1 MKSRYRTWLAVPPEE
16 TEAVKNAVPPLNGR
30 KAVAWDQEKKLW
42 YARAGTELSLLE
54 RWLPRP
60 QELSMDAGDPVTEFA
75 QVLENAGLVIQGL
88 PQMDGAIHRVAT
100 RDDKK
105 GAKSGAYKA
114 YLDGRPAGWYRD
126 YRSADDSPTNWVFS
140 GGEQHDPLARLH
152 LRAFAQQQRDDN
164 ARKLQQQYNKQARYA
179 RSYINGLPQATAH
192 EYLTRK
198 GIRAAP
204 GVRLNNKNELVIPF
218 SNGRGEIRSYQ
229 RIPVTGGKDARILK
243 DSEKTGNWFTFGTP
257 ENGRPLLF
265 AEGYATAAS
274 LHEATGLPVLMTVDA
289 GNMIAVAE
297 NARQIWTDSPFVF
310 CADND
315 HQREINKGVFSATKA
330 AEVTNGEVIIP
341 AFTEAEKAQGLT
353 DFNDLD
359 ASRGRDDFQH
369 VMNAQLKHIGIP
381 TPNSDTADH
390 REAVVIGNLI
400 FTPVKD
406 EKPQMSP
413 ENKQST
419 APETVLATPDTPYDI
434 HTEETENQAYED
446 DYAAYAS
453 LQSVTTETLSP
464 DKPLENIAS
473 AADTGTENTSAATAG
488 DQEDLNTDAT
498 GTDTAHNTNTAETGT
513 LPEPAEIQPVQKSS
527 PEPTAEDKPQESVIP
542 AADTGEKNASAT
554 TADNQ
559 SVQAEELSPGD
570 DTPETSVSDATGTQ
584 HTTTT
589 QTEEQVQVSMASA
602 DDWSAFAEDLNAD
615 ATVMTTAHHTD
626 TTETASP
633 SEPAGTQPV
642 QQATPESTAENK
654 PQEEDVLSAT
664 DTSEKSAS
672 ATTADNQ
679 SVQAEELSPGD
690 DTPETSLSDA
700 AGIQHSTTTQS
711 EEQVQVSMATADD
724 WSAFAEDL
732 NADATVMTTAHHT
745 DTTETASPS
754 EPAGTQPV
762 QQATPEATAENKPQ
776 EEDVLSATDTSEKS
790 ASAVPDNNRDAPP
803 EELNADAT
811 VAATVHNTG
820 TAETASPSEP
830 AETQPVRQATTEPT
844 AEDKLQ
850 EERPV
855 SATETSTAN
864 EAAHP
869 ETPSLFSRLR
879 RFLTGGKSR
888 TSEPSV
894 IQEKKPTE
902 AETATEEVAPPS
914 PPETSPEDTSS
925 AEPDTIIFAP
935 RRPDSPQRHNLDE
948 ILKNL
953 THKEF
958 PDRTALYSVDGEPA
972 FLDRL
977 YCLEMVDGASADDKK
992 VLAALAVATNFYGGV
1007 IELTGSDAFKQ
1018 KAMQLIVEYDI
1029 KVRMKLPAQ
1038 RAALEKLRKEKE
1050 MVHDAIVTHRPTP
1063 ELNRQSP
1070 EETTMAQPAPPVS
1083 PKAETEQ
1090 TAGSTAE
1097 TPHPE
1102 APVTAK
1108 AEAPRADRP
1117 EQPAAPSSAPEKAP
1131 VSAQPQQPDTPE
1143 EEPPGKLS
1151 PGESVTAVLTNYGEK
1166 EYAPGK
1172 GRCFFVELTN
1182 RSGKREYWG
1191 KGLEEL
1197 VKNHQKGDPVTLT
1210 LQARERLP
1218 SSPGKPEWVRNI
1230 WAMTPVSN
1238 GITVDN
1244 DLPHAGQHI
1253 LEFPM
1258 KTFSQVMSQMQQH
1271 WPQIMQEVRSPKNPP
1286 NNLYIGEDRQPA
1298 SEPQDQSMRLPLAG
1312 KAPDELIPAVAS
1324 ADKDNRQLNLLLV
1337 HSADEHLQG
1346 VVRLNGTLY
1355 PALATPTTNNRQL
1368 VINALTDNGLQFA
1381 GYGEA
1386 VNHDENTHQRP
1397 APQMMQ
1403 FHLKQQDSPLFAAI
1417 HKPEEQPDKLFRS
1430 LGFEQTWKEWSDSQK
1445 AEDRQEK
1452 TLQQAQSHSPGR

>member
-30 KAVAWDQEKKLW
+30 KAVAWDPEKKLW

-570 DTPETSVSDATGTQ
+570 DTPETS
-584 HTTTT
+584 
-589 QTEEQVQVSMASA
+589 
-602 DDWSAFAEDLNAD
+602 
-615 ATVMTTAHHTD
+615 
-626 TTETASP
+626 
-633 SEPAGTQPV
+633 
-642 QQATPESTAENK
+642 
-654 PQEEDVLSAT
+654 
-664 DTSEKSAS
+664 
-672 ATTADNQ
+672 
-679 SVQAEELSPGD
+679 
-690 DTPETSLSDA
+690 LSDA

-830 AETQPVRQATTEPT
+830 AETQPVRQATAEPT
-844 AEDKLQ
+844 AEDKPQ
-850 EERPV
+850 EERLV

-864 EAAHP
+864 EAARP

-914 PPETSPEDTSS
+914 PPENSPEDTSS

-948 ILKNL
+948 IIKNL
-953 THKEF
+953 EHEEF
-958 PDRTALYSVDGEPA
+958 PDRTALYRVDGEPA

-1070 EETTMAQPAPPVS
+1070 EETTMAQPEPPVS
-1083 PKAETEQ
+1083 PKAEAEQ
-1090 TAGSTAE
+1090 TAGCTAE

-1143 EEPPGKLS
+1143 EEPPGKL
-1151 PGESVTAVLTNYGEK
+1151 
-1166 EYAPGK
+1166 
-1172 GRCFFVELTN
+1172 
-1182 RSGKREYWG
+1182 
-1191 KGLEEL
+1191 
-1197 VKNHQKGDPVTLT
+1197 
-1210 LQARERLP
+1210 
-1218 SSPGKPEWVRNI
+1218 
-1230 WAMTPVSN
+1230 
-1238 GITVDN
+1238 
-1244 DLPHAGQHI
+1244 
-1253 LEFPM
+1253 
-1258 KTFSQVMSQMQQH
+1258 
-1271 WPQIMQEVRSPKNPP
+1271 
-1286 NNLYIGEDRQPA
+1286 
-1298 SEPQDQSMRLPLAG
+1298 
-1312 KAPDELIPAVAS
+1312 
-1324 ADKDNRQLNLLLV
+1324 
-1337 HSADEHLQG
+1337 
-1346 VVRLNGTLY
+1346 
-1355 PALATPTTNNRQL
+1355 
-1368 VINALTDNGLQFA
+1368 
-1381 GYGEA
+1381 
-1386 VNHDENTHQRP
+1386 RP
-1397 APQMMQ
+1397 
-1403 FHLKQQDSPLFAAI
+1403 
-1417 HKPEEQPDKLFRS
+1417 
-1430 LGFEQTWKEWSDSQK
+1430 
-1445 AEDRQEK
+1445 
-1452 TLQQAQSHSPGR
+1452 

>member
-1 MKSRYRTWLAVPPEE
+1 
-16 TEAVKNAVPPLNGR
+16 
-30 KAVAWDQEKKLW
+30 
-42 YARAGTELSLLE
+42 
-54 RWLPRP
+54 
-60 QELSMDAGDPVTEFA
+60 MDAGDPVTEFA

-179 RSYINGLPQATAH
+179 RSYINQLPQATEH

-198 GIRAAP
+198 GILAAP

-218 SNGRGEIRSYQ
+218 SNSRGEIRSYQ
-229 RIPVTGGKDARILK
+229 RIPATGGKDARILK

-289 GNMIAVAE
+289 GNMIDVAE

-315 HQREINKGVFSATKA
+315 HQRKINKGVSSAKKA
-330 AEVTNGEVIIP
+330 AASTHGEVIIP

-359 ASRGRDDFQH
+359 ASRGRDAFQRA
-369 VMNAQLKHIGIP
+369 MNAQLEYIGIP
-381 TPNSDTADH
+381 TPNSDTTDR
-390 REAVVIGNLI
+390 REAIVIGNLI

-413 ENKQST
+413 ENRQST
-419 APETVLATPDTPYDI
+419 APEPAVSEQNHPYDI
-434 HTEETENQAYED
+434 PAEETDNQAYED

-453 LQSVTTETLSP
+453 LQSVTAGTTSP
-464 DKPLENIAS
+464 NEPQVNAVS
-473 AADTGTENTSAATAG
+473 AIDSNAKNTSAATA
-488 DQEDLNTDAT
+488 DDRNVLAQEPNADAT
-498 GTDTAHNTNTAETGT
+498 VTVTTTAHDTGTAETDS
-513 LPEPAEIQPVQKSS
+513 PSEPAEIQPVQQAS
-527 PEPTAEDKPQESVIP
+527 PEPSAKDKPLENVVS
-542 AADTGEKNASAT
+542 ATDNDAENTSSAT
-554 TADNQ
+554 TALRSN
-559 SVQAEELSPGD
+559 

-584 HTTTT
+584 HTATT
-589 QTEEQVQVSMASA
+589 QPEEQQQVSMGSA

-615 ATVMTTAHHTD
+615 VTVMTTAHHTD
-626 TTETASP
+626 
-633 SEPAGTQPV
+633 
-642 QQATPESTAENK
+642 
-654 PQEEDVLSAT
+654 
-664 DTSEKSAS
+664 
-672 ATTADNQ
+672 
-679 SVQAEELSPGD
+679 
-690 DTPETSLSDA
+690 
-700 AGIQHSTTTQS
+700 
-711 EEQVQVSMATADD
+711 
-724 WSAFAEDL
+724 
-732 NADATVMTTAHHT
+732 
-745 DTTETASPS
+745 
-754 EPAGTQPV
+754 
-762 QQATPEATAENKPQ
+762 
-776 EEDVLSATDTSEKS
+776 
-790 ASAVPDNNRDAPP
+790 
-803 EELNADAT
+803 
-811 VAATVHNTG
+811 

-830 AETQPVRQATTEPT
+830 AEIQPVQQATPEPT
-844 AEDKLQ
+844 AEDKPK

-855 SATETSTAN
+855 SATETSTEN
-864 EAAHP
+864 EAARP

-888 TSEPSV
+888 TAEPPV
-894 IQEKKPTE
+894 IQENTLTE
-902 AETATEEVAPPS
+902 AETATEAVAPPS

-1050 MVHDAIVTHRPTP
+1050 MAHDAIVTHRPTP

-1083 PKAETEQ
+1083 PKAEAEQ

-1191 KGLEEL
+1191 NGLEEL

-1210 LQARERLP
+1210 LQARETFRL
-1218 SSPGKPEWVRNI
+1218 SGETRDRIRNI
-1230 WAMTPVSN
+1230 WAITPVSN
-1238 GITVDN
+1238 GITVNN
-1244 DLPHAGQHI
+1244 DQPHAGQHT

-1258 KTFSQVMSQMQQH
+1258 ATFSQVMLQMQQH

-1298 SEPQDQSMRLPLAG
+1298 SAPQDQSMRLPLAG
-1312 KAPDELIPAVAS
+1312 NAPNELIPAIAS

-1337 HSADEHLQG
+1337 HSADDHLQG

-1355 PALATPTTNNRQL
+1355 PALATPSADNRQL

-1397 APQMMQ
+1397 SPQIMQ

-1452 TLQQAQSHSPGR
+1452 TLLVILTSISLASPAAVAATCRAGAAAEAGSKAAWERARTASQAWSQRENDVASSLQSCLSRIKDVSITLPQFPSLDKILRDLENQVCDAVVDRVNEHLPGNIDPWKDYNL

>member
-16 TEAVKNAVPPLNGR
+16 TEAVKNAVPPLKGR
-30 KAVAWDQEKKLW
+30 KAVAWDPEKKLW

-164 ARKLQQQYNKQARYA
+164 ARKLQQQYNKQAGYA

-218 SNGRGEIRSYQ
+218 SNGQGEIRSYQ

-289 GNMIAVAE
+289 SNMIAVAE

-359 ASRGRDDFQH
+359 ASRGRDAFQRA
-369 VMNAQLKHIGIP
+369 MNAQLEYIGIP
-381 TPNSDTADH
+381 TPNNDTTDR

-413 ENKQST
+413 ENRQST
-419 APETVLATPDTPYDI
+419 APEPAVSEQNHPYDI
-434 HTEETENQAYED
+434 PAEETDNQAYED

-589 QTEEQVQVSMASA
+589 QTEEQLQVSMAS
-602 DDWSAFAEDLNAD
+602 
-615 ATVMTTAHHTD
+615 
-626 TTETASP
+626 
-633 SEPAGTQPV
+633 
-642 QQATPESTAENK
+642 
-654 PQEEDVLSAT
+654 
-664 DTSEKSAS
+664 
-672 ATTADNQ
+672 
-679 SVQAEELSPGD
+679 
-690 DTPETSLSDA
+690 
-700 AGIQHSTTTQS
+700 
-711 EEQVQVSMATADD
+711 ADD

-820 TAETASPSEP
+820 TAETAPPSEP
-830 AETQPVRQATTEPT
+830 AETQPVRQATAEPT
-844 AEDKLQ
+844 DEDKPQ
-850 EERPV
+850 EEHLV
-855 SATETSTAN
+855 SATEPGTAN
-864 EAAHP
+864 EAARP

-894 IQEKKPTE
+894 IQKKKPTE
-902 AETATEEVAPPS
+902 AEEATEEVAPPS
-914 PPETSPEDTSS
+914 PPENSPEAPSS

-948 ILKNL
+948 IIKNL
-953 THKEF
+953 EHEEF
-958 PDRTALYSVDGEPA
+958 PDRTALFRVDGEPA

-1038 RAALEKLRKEKE
+1038 RAALEKLRREKE
-1050 MVHDAIVTHRPTP
+1050 MAHDAIVTHRPTP

-1070 EETTMAQPAPPVS
+1070 EETTMAQPEPPVS
-1083 PKAETEQ
+1083 PKAEVEQ

-1108 AEAPRADRP
+1108 AEVPRAGTP

-1210 LQARERLP
+1210 LQARETFRL
-1218 SSPGKPEWVRNI
+1218 SGETRDRIRNV
-1230 WAMTPVSN
+1230 WAITPVSN
-1238 GITVDN
+1238 GITVNN
-1244 DLPHAGQHI
+1244 DQPHVGQHI

-1258 KTFSQVMSQMQQH
+1258 ATFSQVMLQMQQH

-1286 NNLYIGEDRQPA
+1286 GNLYIGEDRQPA
-1298 SEPQDQSMRLPLAG
+1298 SAPQDQSMRLPLAG
-1312 KAPDELIPAVAS
+1312 NAPNELIPAIAS

-1337 HSADEHLQG
+1337 HSADDHLQG

-1355 PALATPTTNNRQL
+1355 PALATPSADNRQL

-1386 VNHDENTHQRP
+1386 VNHDENNHQRP
-1397 APQMMQ
+1397 SPQMMQ

>member
-30 KAVAWDQEKKLW
+30 KAVAWDPEKKLW
-42 YARAGTELSLLE
+42 YAEAGTDLSLLK

-60 QELSMDAGDPVTEFA
+60 QEMSMDAGDPVTEFR
-75 QVLENAGLVIQGL
+75 QVLENAGLVL
-88 PQMDGAIHRVAT
+88 EKDPEMDGEIHRVPT
-100 RDDKK
+100 RDDRR
-105 GAKSGAYKA
+105 GTQSGAYKA
-114 YLDGRPAGWYRD
+114 YLDGRPSGWYRD
-126 YRSADDSPTNWVFS
+126 YRSADNSPTTWTFS
-140 GGEQHDPLARLH
+140 RAENIDPLARLH
-152 LRAFAQQQRDDN
+152 LKASAQQNRDEKE
-164 ARKLQQQYNKQARYA
+164 RKLQQQYNKQAGYA
-179 RSYINGLPQATAH
+179 RSYLNGLPQATAH

-243 DSEKTGNWFTFGTP
+243 GSEKSGNWFAFGTP

-274 LHEATGLPVLMTVDA
+274 LHEATGLPVLMTIDA
-289 GNMIAVAE
+289 DNMINVAK
-297 NARQIWTDSPFVF
+297 NARKIWTDSPFVF

-315 HQREINKGVFSATKA
+315 HQRKINKGVSSAKKA
-330 AEVTNGEVIIP
+330 AASTHGEVIIP

-359 ASRGRDDFQH
+359 ASRGRDAFQH

-381 TPNSDTADH
+381 TPNSDIADH

-413 ENKQST
+413 ENRQST

-589 QTEEQVQVSMASA
+589 QTEEQLQVSMAS
-602 DDWSAFAEDLNAD
+602 
-615 ATVMTTAHHTD
+615 
-626 TTETASP
+626 
-633 SEPAGTQPV
+633 
-642 QQATPESTAENK
+642 
-654 PQEEDVLSAT
+654 
-664 DTSEKSAS
+664 
-672 ATTADNQ
+672 
-679 SVQAEELSPGD
+679 
-690 DTPETSLSDA
+690 
-700 AGIQHSTTTQS
+700 
-711 EEQVQVSMATADD
+711 ADD

-830 AETQPVRQATTEPT
+830 AETQPVRQATAEPT
-844 AEDKLQ
+844 AEDKPQ
-850 EERPV
+850 EERLV

-864 EAAHP
+864 EAARP

-902 AETATEEVAPPS
+902 AETATETAAPPS

-953 THKEF
+953 EHKEF

-1070 EETTMAQPAPPVS
+1070 EETTMAQPEPPMS
-1083 PKAETEQ
+1083 PKAEAEQ
-1090 TAGSTAE
+1090 TAGCTAE

-1210 LQARERLP
+1210 LQARERSP

-1230 WAMTPVSN
+1230 WTMKPVCN
-1238 GITVDN
+1238 GISVSHDN
-1244 DLPHAGQHI
+1244 PHEGQYI
-1253 LEFPM
+1253 REYPAA
-1258 KTFSQVMSQMQQH
+1258 TFRQMMTLLQQG
-1271 WPQIMQEVRSPKNPP
+1271 WPQLMQDVRLPDKVPDT
-1286 NNLYIGEDRQPA
+1286 LYLGEDRQPA
-1298 SEPQDQSMRLPLAG
+1298 AAPRDPALRVPLNGTPPATLTPLIFSVDKQSQRL
-1312 KAPDELIPAVAS
+1312 D
-1324 ADKDNRQLNLLLV
+1324 LLLLQ
-1337 HSADEHLQG
+1337 SADEYMQG

-1355 PALATPTTNNRQL
+1355 PALATPTADSRQL
-1368 VINALTDNGLQFA
+1368 VINAMTDRGLQFA

-1386 VNHDENTHQRP
+1386 INRDADGPKRP
-1397 APQMMQ
+1397 APQLMQ

-1430 LGFEQTWKEWSDSQK
+1430 LGFEQTWKEWSDS
-1445 AEDRQEK
+1445 
-1452 TLQQAQSHSPGR
+1452 

>member
-30 KAVAWDQEKKLW
+30 KAVAWDPEKKLW

-105 GAKSGAYKA
+105 GAKSGAYRA

-164 ARKLQQQYNKQARYA
+164 ARKLQQQYNKQAGYA

-413 ENKQST
+413 ENRQST
-419 APETVLATPDTPYDI
+419 APETELATQDTSYDI

-570 DTPETSVSDATGTQ
+570 DTPETS
-584 HTTTT
+584 
-589 QTEEQVQVSMASA
+589 
-602 DDWSAFAEDLNAD
+602 
-615 ATVMTTAHHTD
+615 
-626 TTETASP
+626 
-633 SEPAGTQPV
+633 
-642 QQATPESTAENK
+642 
-654 PQEEDVLSAT
+654 
-664 DTSEKSAS
+664 
-672 ATTADNQ
+672 
-679 SVQAEELSPGD
+679 
-690 DTPETSLSDA
+690 LSDA
-700 AGIQHSTTTQS
+700 AGTQHTTTTQS

-732 NADATVMTTAHHT
+732 NADTPGAPTVHNT
-745 DTTETASPS
+745 DNAETNTVS
-754 EPAGTQPV
+754 EPAGMRPV
-762 QQATPEATAENKPQ
+762 QQVTTELTAEDKAQ
-776 EEDVLSATDTSEKS
+776 EKS
-790 ASAVPDNNRDAPP
+790 VASAAETGAEHSSDITDDNRNAPA

-811 VAATVHNTG
+811 VAVHNTG

-830 AETQPVRQATTEPT
+830 AEIQPVQQAIPEPT
-844 AEDKLQ
+844 AEDKPK

-855 SATETSTAN
+855 SATETSTEN
-864 EAAHP
+864 ETARP

-914 PPETSPEDTSS
+914 PPENSPEDTSS
-925 AEPDTIIFAP
+925 TEPDTIIFAP
-935 RRPDSPQRHNLDE
+935 RRPDTPQRHNLDE
-948 ILKNL
+948 IIKNL
-953 THKEF
+953 EHEEF
-958 PDRTALYSVDGEPA
+958 PDRTALYRVDGEPA

-1070 EETTMAQPAPPVS
+1070 EETTMAQPDPPVS
-1083 PKAETEQ
+1083 PKAEAEQ
-1090 TAGSTAE
+1090 TAGCTAE

-1210 LQARERLP
+1210 LQARERSP

-1230 WAMTPVSN
+1230 WTMKPVCN
-1238 GITVDN
+1238 GISVSHDN
-1244 DLPHAGQHI
+1244 PHEGQYI
-1253 LEFPM
+1253 REYPAA
-1258 KTFSQVMSQMQQH
+1258 TFRQMMTLLQQG
-1271 WPQIMQEVRSPKNPP
+1271 WPQLMQDVRLPDKVPDT
-1286 NNLYIGEDRQPA
+1286 LYLGEDRQPA
-1298 SEPQDQSMRLPLAG
+1298 AAPRDPALRVPLNGTPPATLTPLIFSVDKQSQRL
-1312 KAPDELIPAVAS
+1312 D
-1324 ADKDNRQLNLLLV
+1324 LLLLQ
-1337 HSADEHLQG
+1337 SADEYMQG

-1355 PALATPTTNNRQL
+1355 PALATPTADSRQL
-1368 VINALTDNGLQFA
+1368 VINAMTDRGLQFA

-1386 VNHDENTHQRP
+1386 INRDADGPKRP
-1397 APQMMQ
+1397 APQLMQ

>member
-1 MKSRYRTWLAVPPEE
+1 
-16 TEAVKNAVPPLNGR
+16 
-30 KAVAWDQEKKLW
+30 
-42 YARAGTELSLLE
+42 
-54 RWLPRP
+54 
-60 QELSMDAGDPVTEFA
+60 
-75 QVLENAGLVIQGL
+75 
-88 PQMDGAIHRVAT
+88 
-100 RDDKK
+100 
-105 GAKSGAYKA
+105 
-114 YLDGRPAGWYRD
+114 
-126 YRSADDSPTNWVFS
+126 
-140 GGEQHDPLARLH
+140 
-152 LRAFAQQQRDDN
+152 
-164 ARKLQQQYNKQARYA
+164 
-179 RSYINGLPQATAH
+179 
-192 EYLTRK
+192 
-198 GIRAAP
+198 
-204 GVRLNNKNELVIPF
+204 
-218 SNGRGEIRSYQ
+218 
-229 RIPVTGGKDARILK
+229 
-243 DSEKTGNWFTFGTP
+243 
-257 ENGRPLLF
+257 
-265 AEGYATAAS
+265 EGYATAAS
-274 LHEATGLPVLMTVDA
+274 LHEATGHPVLMTIDA
-289 GNMIAVAE
+289 DNMINVAK
-297 NARQIWTDSPFVF
+297 NARKIWTDSPFVF

-315 HQREINKGVFSATKA
+315 HQRKINKGVSSAKKA
-330 AEVTNGEVIIP
+330 AASTHGEVIIP

-359 ASRGRDDFQH
+359 ASRGRDAFQH

-381 TPNSDTADH
+381 TPNSDIADH

-589 QTEEQVQVSMASA
+589 QTEEQLQVSMAS
-602 DDWSAFAEDLNAD
+602 
-615 ATVMTTAHHTD
+615 
-626 TTETASP
+626 
-633 SEPAGTQPV
+633 
-642 QQATPESTAENK
+642 
-654 PQEEDVLSAT
+654 
-664 DTSEKSAS
+664 
-672 ATTADNQ
+672 
-679 SVQAEELSPGD
+679 
-690 DTPETSLSDA
+690 
-700 AGIQHSTTTQS
+700 
-711 EEQVQVSMATADD
+711 ADD

-830 AETQPVRQATTEPT
+830 AETQPVRQATAEPT
-844 AEDKLQ
+844 AEDKPQ
-850 EERPV
+850 EERLV

-864 EAAHP
+864 EAARP

-902 AETATEEVAPPS
+902 AETATETAAPPS

-953 THKEF
+953 EHKEF

-1070 EETTMAQPAPPVS
+1070 EETTMAQPEPPMS
-1083 PKAETEQ
+1083 PKAEAEQ
-1090 TAGSTAE
+1090 TAGCTAE

-1210 LQARERLP
+1210 LQARERSP

-1230 WAMTPVSN
+1230 WTMKPVCN
-1238 GITVDN
+1238 GISVSHDN
-1244 DLPHAGQHI
+1244 PHEGQYI
-1253 LEFPM
+1253 REYPAA
-1258 KTFSQVMSQMQQH
+1258 TFRQMMTLLQQG
-1271 WPQIMQEVRSPKNPP
+1271 WPQLMQDVRLPDKVPDT
-1286 NNLYIGEDRQPA
+1286 LYLGEDRQPA
-1298 SEPQDQSMRLPLAG
+1298 AAPRDPALRVPLNGTPPATLTPLIFSVDKQSQRL
-1312 KAPDELIPAVAS
+1312 D
-1324 ADKDNRQLNLLLV
+1324 LLLLQ
-1337 HSADEHLQG
+1337 SADEYMQG

-1355 PALATPTTNNRQL
+1355 PALATPTADSRQL
-1368 VINALTDNGLQFA
+1368 VINAMTDRGLQFA

-1386 VNHDENTHQRP
+1386 INRDADGPKRP
-1397 APQMMQ
+1397 APQLMQ

>member
-341 AFTEAEKAQGLT
+341 AFTEEEKAQGLT

-498 GTDTAHNTNTAETGT
+498 GTDTAHNSDTAETGT
-513 LPEPAEIQPVQKSS
+513 LPEPAGMQSVQQATT
-527 PEPTAEDKPQESVIP
+527 EPTAEDKPHENVVS
-542 AADTGEKNASAT
+542 AADTGEENASAT

-559 SVQAEELSPGD
+559 STQAEEHPR
-570 DTPETSVSDATGTQ
+570 
-584 HTTTT
+584 
-589 QTEEQVQVSMASA
+589 
-602 DDWSAFAEDLNAD
+602 
-615 ATVMTTAHHTD
+615 
-626 TTETASP
+626 
-633 SEPAGTQPV
+633 SE
-642 QQATPESTAENK
+642 
-654 PQEEDVLSAT
+654 
-664 DTSEKSAS
+664 
-672 ATTADNQ
+672 
-679 SVQAEELSPGD
+679 

-700 AGIQHSTTTQS
+700 AGTQHTTTTQS
-711 EEQVQVSMATADD
+711 EEQLQVSMATADD

-811 VAATVHNTG
+811 VAVHNTG

-830 AETQPVRQATTEPT
+830 AETQPVRQATAEPT

-914 PPETSPEDTSS
+914 PPENSPEDTSS

-948 ILKNL
+948 IIKNL
-953 THKEF
+953 EHEEF
-958 PDRTALYSVDGEPA
+958 PDRTALFRVDGEPA

-1070 EETTMAQPAPPVS
+1070 EETTMAQPEPPVS
-1083 PKAETEQ
+1083 PKAEAEQ
-1090 TAGSTAE
+1090 TAGCTAE

-1210 LQARERLP
+1210 LQARERSP

-1244 DLPHAGQHI
+1244 DHPHAGQHI

-1337 HSADEHLQG
+1337 HSADDHLQG

-1355 PALATPTTNNRQL
+1355 PALATPSADNRQL

-1386 VNHDENTHQRP
+1386 VNHDENNHQRP
-1397 APQMMQ
+1397 SPQIMQ

-1430 LGFEQTWKEWSDSQK
+1430 LGFAQTWKEWSDSQK

-1452 TLQQAQSHSPGR
+1452 TLQQAQSHSPGL

>member
-30 KAVAWDQEKKLW
+30 KAVAWDPEKKLW
-42 YARAGTELSLLE
+42 YAEAGTDLSLLK

-60 QELSMDAGDPVTEFA
+60 QEMSMDAGDPVTEFR
-75 QVLENAGLVIQGL
+75 QVLENAGLVL
-88 PQMDGAIHRVAT
+88 EKDPEMDGEIHRVPT
-100 RDDKK
+100 RDDRR
-105 GAKSGAYKA
+105 GTQSGAYKA
-114 YLDGRPAGWYRD
+114 YLDGRPSGWYRD
-126 YRSADDSPTNWVFS
+126 YRSADNSPTTWTFS
-140 GGEQHDPLARLH
+140 RAENIDPLARLH
-152 LRAFAQQQRDDN
+152 LKASAQQNRDEKE
-164 ARKLQQQYNKQARYA
+164 RKLQQQYNKQAGYA
-179 RSYINGLPQATAH
+179 RSYLNGLPQATAH

-243 DSEKTGNWFTFGTP
+243 GSEKSGNWFAFGTP

-274 LHEATGLPVLMTVDA
+274 LHEATGHPVLMTIDA
-289 GNMIAVAE
+289 DNMINVAK
-297 NARQIWTDSPFVF
+297 NARKIWTDSPFVF

-315 HQREINKGVFSATKA
+315 HQRKINKGVSSAKKA
-330 AEVTNGEVIIP
+330 AASTHGEVIIP

-359 ASRGRDDFQH
+359 ASRGRDAFQH

-381 TPNSDTADH
+381 TPNSDIADH

-413 ENKQST
+413 ENRQST

-589 QTEEQVQVSMASA
+589 QTEEQLQVSMAS
-602 DDWSAFAEDLNAD
+602 
-615 ATVMTTAHHTD
+615 
-626 TTETASP
+626 
-633 SEPAGTQPV
+633 
-642 QQATPESTAENK
+642 
-654 PQEEDVLSAT
+654 
-664 DTSEKSAS
+664 
-672 ATTADNQ
+672 
-679 SVQAEELSPGD
+679 
-690 DTPETSLSDA
+690 
-700 AGIQHSTTTQS
+700 
-711 EEQVQVSMATADD
+711 ADD

-830 AETQPVRQATTEPT
+830 AETQPVRQATAEPT
-844 AEDKLQ
+844 AEDKPQ
-850 EERPV
+850 EERLV

-864 EAAHP
+864 EAARP

-902 AETATEEVAPPS
+902 AETATETAAPPS

-953 THKEF
+953 EHKEF

-1070 EETTMAQPAPPVS
+1070 EETTMAQPEPPMS
-1083 PKAETEQ
+1083 PKAEAEQ
-1090 TAGSTAE
+1090 TAGCTAE

-1210 LQARERLP
+1210 LQARERSP

-1230 WAMTPVSN
+1230 WTMKPVCN
-1238 GITVDN
+1238 GISVSHDN
-1244 DLPHAGQHI
+1244 PHEGQYI
-1253 LEFPM
+1253 REYPAA
-1258 KTFSQVMSQMQQH
+1258 TFRQMMTLLQQG
-1271 WPQIMQEVRSPKNPP
+1271 WPQLMQDVRLPDKVPDT
-1286 NNLYIGEDRQPA
+1286 LYLGEDRQPA
-1298 SEPQDQSMRLPLAG
+1298 AAPRDPALRVPLNGTPPATLTPLIFSVDKQSQRL
-1312 KAPDELIPAVAS
+1312 D
-1324 ADKDNRQLNLLLV
+1324 LLLLQ
-1337 HSADEHLQG
+1337 SADEYMQG

-1355 PALATPTTNNRQL
+1355 PALATPTADSRQL
-1368 VINALTDNGLQFA
+1368 VINAMTDRGLQFA

-1386 VNHDENTHQRP
+1386 INRDADGPKRP
-1397 APQMMQ
+1397 APQLMQ

>member
-30 KAVAWDQEKKLW
+30 KAVAWDPEKKLW
-42 YARAGTELSLLE
+42 YAEAGTDLSLLK

-60 QELSMDAGDPVTEFA
+60 QEMSMDAGDPVTEFR
-75 QVLENAGLVIQGL
+75 QVLENAGLVL
-88 PQMDGAIHRVAT
+88 EKDPEMDGEIHRVPT
-100 RDDKK
+100 RDDRR
-105 GAKSGAYKA
+105 GSQSGAYKA
-114 YLDGRPAGWYRD
+114 YLDGRPSGWYRD
-126 YRSADDSPTNWVFS
+126 YRSADNSPTTWTFS
-140 GGEQHDPLARLH
+140 RAENIDPLARLH
-152 LRAFAQQQRDDN
+152 LKASAQQNRDEKE
-164 ARKLQQQYNKQARYA
+164 RKLQQQYNKQAGYA
-179 RSYINGLPQATAH
+179 RSYLNGLPQATAH

-243 DSEKTGNWFTFGTP
+243 GSEKSGNWFAFGTP

-274 LHEATGLPVLMTVDA
+274 LHEATGLPVLMTIDA
-289 GNMIAVAE
+289 DNMINVAK
-297 NARQIWTDSPFVF
+297 NARKIWTDSPFVF

-315 HQREINKGVFSATKA
+315 HQRKINKGVSSAKKA
-330 AEVTNGEVIIP
+330 AASTHGEVIIP

-359 ASRGRDDFQH
+359 ASRGRDAFQH

-381 TPNSDTADH
+381 TPNSDIADH

-413 ENKQST
+413 ENRQST
-419 APETVLATPDTPYDI
+419 APEPAVSEQNHPYDI
-434 HTEETENQAYED
+434 PAEETDNQAYED

-453 LQSVTTETLSP
+453 LQSVTAGTASP
-464 DKPLENIAS
+464 NEPQVNAVS
-473 AADTGTENTSAATAG
+473 AIDSNAKNTSAATAG
-488 DQEDLNTDAT
+488 DRNVLAQEPNADAT
-498 GTDTAHNTNTAETGT
+498 VTTTAHDTGTAETDS
-513 LPEPAEIQPVQKSS
+513 PSEPAEIQPVQKSS

-589 QTEEQVQVSMASA
+589 QTEEQLQVSMAS
-602 DDWSAFAEDLNAD
+602 
-615 ATVMTTAHHTD
+615 
-626 TTETASP
+626 
-633 SEPAGTQPV
+633 
-642 QQATPESTAENK
+642 
-654 PQEEDVLSAT
+654 
-664 DTSEKSAS
+664 
-672 ATTADNQ
+672 
-679 SVQAEELSPGD
+679 
-690 DTPETSLSDA
+690 
-700 AGIQHSTTTQS
+700 
-711 EEQVQVSMATADD
+711 ADD

-830 AETQPVRQATTEPT
+830 AETQPVRQATAEPT
-844 AEDKLQ
+844 AEDKPQ
-850 EERPV
+850 EERLV

-864 EAAHP
+864 EAARP

-902 AETATEEVAPPS
+902 AETATETAAPPS

-953 THKEF
+953 EHKEF

-1070 EETTMAQPAPPVS
+1070 EETTMAQPEPPMS
-1083 PKAETEQ
+1083 PKAEAEQ
-1090 TAGSTAE
+1090 TAGCTSPRQSTR
-1097 TPHPE
+1097 H
-1102 APVTAK
+1102 
-1108 AEAPRADRP
+1108 
-1117 EQPAAPSSAPEKAP
+1117 P
-1131 VSAQPQQPDTPE
+1131 VSGGG
-1143 EEPPGKLS
+1143 PPARRCTAR
-1151 PGESVTAVLTNYGEK
+1151 PGTAGST
-1166 EYAPGK
+1166 
-1172 GRCFFVELTN
+1172 
-1182 RSGKREYWG
+1182 
-1191 KGLEEL
+1191 
-1197 VKNHQKGDPVTLT
+1197 
-1210 LQARERLP
+1210 
-1218 SSPGKPEWVRNI
+1218 
-1230 WAMTPVSN
+1230 
-1238 GITVDN
+1238 
-1244 DLPHAGQHI
+1244 
-1253 LEFPM
+1253 
-1258 KTFSQVMSQMQQH
+1258 
-1271 WPQIMQEVRSPKNPP
+1271 
-1286 NNLYIGEDRQPA
+1286 
-1298 SEPQDQSMRLPLAG
+1298 
-1312 KAPDELIPAVAS
+1312 
-1324 ADKDNRQLNLLLV
+1324 
-1337 HSADEHLQG
+1337 
-1346 VVRLNGTLY
+1346 
-1355 PALATPTTNNRQL
+1355 
-1368 VINALTDNGLQFA
+1368 
-1381 GYGEA
+1381 
-1386 VNHDENTHQRP
+1386 
-1397 APQMMQ
+1397 
-1403 FHLKQQDSPLFAAI
+1403 
-1417 HKPEEQPDKLFRS
+1417 
-1430 LGFEQTWKEWSDSQK
+1430 
-1445 AEDRQEK
+1445 
-1452 TLQQAQSHSPGR
+1452 

>member
-570 DTPETSVSDATGTQ
+570 DTPETS
-584 HTTTT
+584 
-589 QTEEQVQVSMASA
+589 
-602 DDWSAFAEDLNAD
+602 
-615 ATVMTTAHHTD
+615 
-626 TTETASP
+626 
-633 SEPAGTQPV
+633 
-642 QQATPESTAENK
+642 
-654 PQEEDVLSAT
+654 
-664 DTSEKSAS
+664 
-672 ATTADNQ
+672 
-679 SVQAEELSPGD
+679 
-690 DTPETSLSDA
+690 LSDA

-830 AETQPVRQATTEPT
+830 AETQPVRQATAEPT
-844 AEDKLQ
+844 AEDKPQ
-850 EERPV
+850 EERLV

-864 EAAHP
+864 EAARP

-914 PPETSPEDTSS
+914 PPENSPEDTSS

-948 ILKNL
+948 IIKNL
-953 THKEF
+953 EHEEF
-958 PDRTALYSVDGEPA
+958 PDRTALYRVDGEPA

-1070 EETTMAQPAPPVS
+1070 EETTMAQPEPPVS
-1083 PKAETEQ
+1083 PKAEAEQ
-1090 TAGSTAE
+1090 TAGCTAE

-1143 EEPPGKLS
+1143 EEPPGKLR

-1210 LQARERLP
+1210 LQARERSP

-1230 WAMTPVSN
+1230 WTMKPVCN
-1238 GITVDN
+1238 GISVSHDN
-1244 DLPHAGQHI
+1244 PHEGQYI
-1253 LEFPM
+1253 REYPVA
-1258 KTFSQVMSQMQQH
+1258 TFRQMMTLLQQG
-1271 WPQIMQEVRSPKNPP
+1271 WPQLMQDVRLPDKVPDT
-1286 NNLYIGEDRQPA
+1286 LYLGEDRQPA
-1298 SEPQDQSMRLPLAG
+1298 AAPRDPALRVPLNGTPPATLTPLIFSVDKQSQRL
-1312 KAPDELIPAVAS
+1312 D
-1324 ADKDNRQLNLLLV
+1324 LLLLQ
-1337 HSADEHLQG
+1337 SADEYMQG

-1355 PALATPTTNNRQL
+1355 PALATPTADSRQL
-1368 VINALTDNGLQFA
+1368 VINAMTDRGLQFA

-1386 VNHDENTHQRP
+1386 INRDADGPKRP
-1397 APQMMQ
+1397 APQLMQ

>member
-1 MKSRYRTWLAVPPEE
+1 P
-16 TEAVKNAVPPLNGR
+16 
-30 KAVAWDQEKKLW
+30 EKKLW
-42 YARAGTELSLLE
+42 YAEAGTDLSLLK

-60 QELSMDAGDPVTEFA
+60 QEMSMDAGDPVTEFR
-75 QVLENAGLVIQGL
+75 QVLENAGLVL
-88 PQMDGAIHRVAT
+88 EKDPEMDGEIHRVPT
-100 RDDKK
+100 RDDRR
-105 GAKSGAYKA
+105 GSQSGAYKA
-114 YLDGRPAGWYRD
+114 YLDGRPSGWYRD
-126 YRSADDSPTNWVFS
+126 YRSADNSPTTWTFS
-140 GGEQHDPLARLH
+140 RAENIDPLARLH
-152 LRAFAQQQRDDN
+152 LKASAQQNRDEKE
-164 ARKLQQQYNKQARYA
+164 RKLQQQYNKQAGYA
-179 RSYINGLPQATAH
+179 RSYLNGLPQATAH

-243 DSEKTGNWFTFGTP
+243 GSEKSGNWFAFGTP

-274 LHEATGLPVLMTVDA
+274 LHEATGLPVLMTIDA
-289 GNMIAVAE
+289 DNMINVAK
-297 NARQIWTDSPFVF
+297 NARKIWTDSPFVF

-315 HQREINKGVFSATKA
+315 HQRKINKGVSSAKKA
-330 AEVTNGEVIIP
+330 AASTHGEVIIP

-359 ASRGRDDFQH
+359 ASRGRDAFQH

-381 TPNSDTADH
+381 TPNSDIADH

-589 QTEEQVQVSMASA
+589 QTEEQLQVSMAS
-602 DDWSAFAEDLNAD
+602 
-615 ATVMTTAHHTD
+615 
-626 TTETASP
+626 
-633 SEPAGTQPV
+633 
-642 QQATPESTAENK
+642 
-654 PQEEDVLSAT
+654 
-664 DTSEKSAS
+664 
-672 ATTADNQ
+672 
-679 SVQAEELSPGD
+679 
-690 DTPETSLSDA
+690 
-700 AGIQHSTTTQS
+700 
-711 EEQVQVSMATADD
+711 ADD

-830 AETQPVRQATTEPT
+830 AETQPVRQATAEPT
-844 AEDKLQ
+844 AEDKPQ
-850 EERPV
+850 EERLV

-864 EAAHP
+864 EAARP

-902 AETATEEVAPPS
+902 AETATETAAPPS

-953 THKEF
+953 EHKEF

-1070 EETTMAQPAPPVS
+1070 EETTMAQPEPPMS
-1083 PKAETEQ
+1083 PKAEAEQ
-1090 TAGSTAE
+1090 TAGCTAE

-1210 LQARERLP
+1210 LQARERSP

-1230 WAMTPVSN
+1230 WTMKPVCN
-1238 GITVDN
+1238 GISVSHDN
-1244 DLPHAGQHI
+1244 PHEGQYI
-1253 LEFPM
+1253 REYPAA
-1258 KTFSQVMSQMQQH
+1258 TFRQMMTLLQQG
-1271 WPQIMQEVRSPKNPP
+1271 WPQLMQDVRLPDKVPDT
-1286 NNLYIGEDRQPA
+1286 LYLGEDRQPA
-1298 SEPQDQSMRLPLAG
+1298 AAPRDPALRVPLNGTPPATLTPLIFSVDKQSQRL
-1312 KAPDELIPAVAS
+1312 D
-1324 ADKDNRQLNLLLV
+1324 LLLLQ
-1337 HSADEHLQG
+1337 SADEYMQG

-1355 PALATPTTNNRQL
+1355 PALATPTADSRQL
-1368 VINALTDNGLQFA
+1368 VINAMTDRGLQFA

-1386 VNHDENTHQRP
+1386 INRDADGPKRP
-1397 APQMMQ
+1397 APQLMQ

>member
-30 KAVAWDQEKKLW
+30 KAVAWDPEKKLW
-42 YARAGTELSLLE
+42 YAEAGTDLSLLK

-60 QELSMDAGDPVTEFA
+60 QEMSMDAGDPVTEFR
-75 QVLENAGLVIQGL
+75 QVLENAGLVL
-88 PQMDGAIHRVAT
+88 EKDPEMDGEIHRVPT
-100 RDDKK
+100 RDDRR
-105 GAKSGAYKA
+105 GSQSGAYKA
-114 YLDGRPAGWYRD
+114 YLDGRPSGWYRD
-126 YRSADDSPTNWVFS
+126 YRSADNSPTTWTFS
-140 GGEQHDPLARLH
+140 RAENIDPLARLH
-152 LRAFAQQQRDDN
+152 LKASAQQNRDEKE
-164 ARKLQQQYNKQARYA
+164 RKLQQQYNKQAGYA
-179 RSYINGLPQATAH
+179 RSYLNGLPQATAH

-243 DSEKTGNWFTFGTP
+243 GSEKSGNWFAFGTP

-274 LHEATGLPVLMTVDA
+274 LHEATGHPVLMTIDA
-289 GNMIAVAE
+289 DNMINVAK
-297 NARQIWTDSPFVF
+297 NARKIWTDSPFVF

-315 HQREINKGVFSATKA
+315 HQRKINKGVSSAKKA
-330 AEVTNGEVIIP
+330 AASTHGEVIIP

-359 ASRGRDDFQH
+359 ASRGRDAFQH

-381 TPNSDTADH
+381 TPNSDIADH

-406 EKPQMSP
+406 EKPQVSP

-589 QTEEQVQVSMASA
+589 QTEEQLQVSMAS
-602 DDWSAFAEDLNAD
+602 
-615 ATVMTTAHHTD
+615 
-626 TTETASP
+626 
-633 SEPAGTQPV
+633 
-642 QQATPESTAENK
+642 
-654 PQEEDVLSAT
+654 
-664 DTSEKSAS
+664 
-672 ATTADNQ
+672 
-679 SVQAEELSPGD
+679 
-690 DTPETSLSDA
+690 
-700 AGIQHSTTTQS
+700 
-711 EEQVQVSMATADD
+711 ADD

-830 AETQPVRQATTEPT
+830 AETQPVRQATAEPT
-844 AEDKLQ
+844 AEDKPQ
-850 EERPV
+850 EERLV

-864 EAAHP
+864 EAARP

-902 AETATEEVAPPS
+902 AETATETAAPPS

-953 THKEF
+953 EHKEF

-1070 EETTMAQPAPPVS
+1070 EETTMAQPEPPMS
-1083 PKAETEQ
+1083 PKAEAEQ
-1090 TAGSTAE
+1090 TAGCTAE

-1210 LQARERLP
+1210 LQARERSP

-1230 WAMTPVSN
+1230 WTMKPVCN
-1238 GITVDN
+1238 GISVSHDN
-1244 DLPHAGQHI
+1244 PHEGQYI
-1253 LEFPM
+1253 REYPAA
-1258 KTFSQVMSQMQQH
+1258 TFRQMMTLLQQG
-1271 WPQIMQEVRSPKNPP
+1271 WPQLMQDVRLPDKVPDT
-1286 NNLYIGEDRQPA
+1286 LYLGEDRQPA
-1298 SEPQDQSMRLPLAG
+1298 AAPRDPALRVPLNGTPPATLTPLIFSVDKQSQRL
-1312 KAPDELIPAVAS
+1312 D
-1324 ADKDNRQLNLLLV
+1324 LLLLQ
-1337 HSADEHLQG
+1337 SADEYMQG

-1355 PALATPTTNNRQL
+1355 PALATPTADSRQL
-1368 VINALTDNGLQFA
+1368 VINAMTDRGLQFA

-1386 VNHDENTHQRP
+1386 INRDADGPKRP
-1397 APQMMQ
+1397 APQLMQ

-1452 TLQQAQSHSPGR
+1452 TLQQAQSHSPGL

>member
-30 KAVAWDQEKKLW
+30 KAVAWDPEKKLW

-341 AFTEAEKAQGLT
+341 AFTEEEKAQGLT

-589 QTEEQVQVSMASA
+589 QTEEQLQVSMAS
-602 DDWSAFAEDLNAD
+602 
-615 ATVMTTAHHTD
+615 
-626 TTETASP
+626 
-633 SEPAGTQPV
+633 
-642 QQATPESTAENK
+642 
-654 PQEEDVLSAT
+654 
-664 DTSEKSAS
+664 
-672 ATTADNQ
+672 
-679 SVQAEELSPGD
+679 
-690 DTPETSLSDA
+690 
-700 AGIQHSTTTQS
+700 
-711 EEQVQVSMATADD
+711 ADD

-830 AETQPVRQATTEPT
+830 AETQPVRQATAEPT

-914 PPETSPEDTSS
+914 PPENSPEDTSS
-925 AEPDTIIFAP
+925 TEPDTIIFAP

-948 ILKNL
+948 IIKNL
-953 THKEF
+953 EHEEL
-958 PDRTALYSVDGEPA
+958 PDNTALYRVDGEPA
-972 FLDRL
+972 FLDKLNR
-977 YCLEMVDGASADDKK
+977 LEMVDGASADDKK

-1029 KVRMKLPAQ
+1029 KVRMKLPTQ
-1038 RAALEKLRKEKE
+1038 RAALEKLRQEKG
-1050 MVHDAIVTHRPTP
+1050 MAHDAIVTHRPTP
-1063 ELNRQSP
+1063 ELNRLSP

-1108 AEAPRADRP
+1108 AEAPRADTP
-1117 EQPAAPSSAPEKAP
+1117 EQPAAPSSSAGNVA

-1143 EEPPGKLS
+1143 EEPPGKLR

-1210 LQARERLP
+1210 LQARERSP
-1218 SSPGKPEWVRNI
+1218 SSQGKPEWVRNI
-1230 WAMTPVSN
+1230 WTMKPVCN
-1238 GITVDN
+1238 GISVSHDN
-1244 DLPHAGQHI
+1244 PHEGQYI
-1253 LEFPM
+1253 REYPAA
-1258 KTFSQVMSQMQQH
+1258 TFRQMMTLLQQG
-1271 WPQIMQEVRSPKNPP
+1271 WPQLMQDIRLPDKVPDT
-1286 NNLYIGEDRQPA
+1286 LYLGEDRQPA
-1298 SEPQDQSMRLPLAG
+1298 AAPRDPALRVPLNGTPPATLTPLIFSVDKQSQRL
-1312 KAPDELIPAVAS
+1312 D
-1324 ADKDNRQLNLLLV
+1324 LLLLQ
-1337 HSADEHLQG
+1337 SADEYMQG

-1355 PALATPTTNNRQL
+1355 PALATPTADSRQL
-1368 VINALTDNGLQFA
+1368 VINAMTDRGLQFS

-1386 VNHDENTHQRP
+1386 INRDADGPKRP
-1397 APQMMQ
+1397 APQLMQ

>member
-30 KAVAWDQEKKLW
+30 KAVAWDPEKKLW

-179 RSYINGLPQATAH
+179 RSYINQLPQATEH

-198 GIRAAP
+198 GILAAP

-218 SNGRGEIRSYQ
+218 SNSRGEIRSYQ

-289 GNMIAVAE
+289 GNMIDVAE

-315 HQREINKGVFSATKA
+315 HQRKINKGVSSAQKA
-330 AEVTNGEVIIP
+330 AASTHGEVIIP

-359 ASRGRDDFQH
+359 ASRGRDAFQRA
-369 VMNAQLKHIGIP
+369 MNAQLEYIGIP
-381 TPNSDTADH
+381 TPNNDTTDR
-390 REAVVIGNLI
+390 REAIVIGNLI

-406 EKPQMSP
+406 EKPQVSP
-413 ENKQST
+413 ENRQST
-419 APETVLATPDTPYDI
+419 APEPAVSEQNHPYDI
-434 HTEETENQAYED
+434 PAEETDNQAYED

-453 LQSVTTETLSP
+453 LQSVTAGTASP
-464 DKPLENIAS
+464 NEPQVNAVS
-473 AADTGTENTSAATAG
+473 AIDSNAKNTSAATTDDRNVLA
-488 DQEDLNTDAT
+488 QEPNADAT
-498 GTDTAHNTNTAETGT
+498 VTTTAHDTGTAETDS
-513 LPEPAEIQPVQKSS
+513 PSEPAEIQPVQQAS
-527 PEPTAEDKPQESVIP
+527 PEPSAKDKPLENVVS
-542 AADTGEKNASAT
+542 ATDNDAENTSSAT
-554 TADNQ
+554 TALRSN
-559 SVQAEELSPGD
+559 

-584 HTTTT
+584 HTATT
-589 QTEEQVQVSMASA
+589 QPEEPQQVSMGSA

-615 ATVMTTAHHTD
+615 VTVMATAHHTD
-626 TTETASP
+626 
-633 SEPAGTQPV
+633 
-642 QQATPESTAENK
+642 
-654 PQEEDVLSAT
+654 
-664 DTSEKSAS
+664 
-672 ATTADNQ
+672 
-679 SVQAEELSPGD
+679 
-690 DTPETSLSDA
+690 
-700 AGIQHSTTTQS
+700 
-711 EEQVQVSMATADD
+711 
-724 WSAFAEDL
+724 
-732 NADATVMTTAHHT
+732 
-745 DTTETASPS
+745 
-754 EPAGTQPV
+754 
-762 QQATPEATAENKPQ
+762 
-776 EEDVLSATDTSEKS
+776 
-790 ASAVPDNNRDAPP
+790 
-803 EELNADAT
+803 
-811 VAATVHNTG
+811 

-830 AETQPVRQATTEPT
+830 AEIQPVQQATPEPT
-844 AEDKLQ
+844 AEDKPK

-864 EAAHP
+864 ETARP
-869 ETPSLFSRLR
+869 ETASLFSRLR

-888 TSEPSV
+888 TAEPPV
-894 IQEKKPTE
+894 IQENTLTE
-902 AETATEEVAPPS
+902 AETATEAAAPPS

-935 RRPDSPQRHNLDE
+935 RRPNSPQRHNLDE
-948 ILKNL
+948 IIKNL
-953 THKEF
+953 EHEEL
-958 PDRTALYSVDGEPA
+958 PDNTALYRVDGEPA
-972 FLDRL
+972 FLDKLNR
-977 YCLEMVDGASADDKK
+977 LEMVDGASADDKK

-1050 MVHDAIVTHRPTP
+1050 MAHDAIVTHRPTP

-1083 PKAETEQ
+1083 PKAEAEQ

-1117 EQPAAPSSAPEKAP
+1117 EQPAASSSAPEKAP

-1143 EEPPGKLS
+1143 EEPPGKLR

-1191 KGLEEL
+1191 NGLEEL

-1210 LQARERLP
+1210 LQARETFRL
-1218 SSPGKPEWVRNI
+1218 SGETRDRIRNI
-1230 WAMTPVSN
+1230 WAITPVSN
-1238 GITVDN
+1238 GITVNN
-1244 DLPHAGQHI
+1244 DQPHAGQHT

-1258 KTFSQVMSQMQQH
+1258 ATFSQVMLQMQQH

-1298 SEPQDQSMRLPLAG
+1298 SAPQDQSMRLPLAG
-1312 KAPDELIPAVAS
+1312 NAPDELIPAIAS

-1337 HSADEHLQG
+1337 HSADDHLQG

-1355 PALATPTTNNRQL
+1355 PALATPSADNRQL
-1368 VINALTDNGLQFA
+1368 VINALTDNGLQFV

-1397 APQMMQ
+1397 SPQIMQ

-1452 TLQQAQSHSPGR
+1452 TLQQAQSHSPGL

>member
-1 MKSRYRTWLAVPPEE
+1 
-16 TEAVKNAVPPLNGR
+16 
-30 KAVAWDQEKKLW
+30 
-42 YARAGTELSLLE
+42 
-54 RWLPRP
+54 
-60 QELSMDAGDPVTEFA
+60 
-75 QVLENAGLVIQGL
+75 
-88 PQMDGAIHRVAT
+88 GAIHRVAT

-570 DTPETSVSDATGTQ
+570 DTPETS
-584 HTTTT
+584 
-589 QTEEQVQVSMASA
+589 
-602 DDWSAFAEDLNAD
+602 
-615 ATVMTTAHHTD
+615 
-626 TTETASP
+626 
-633 SEPAGTQPV
+633 
-642 QQATPESTAENK
+642 
-654 PQEEDVLSAT
+654 
-664 DTSEKSAS
+664 
-672 ATTADNQ
+672 
-679 SVQAEELSPGD
+679 
-690 DTPETSLSDA
+690 LSDA

-830 AETQPVRQATTEPT
+830 AETQPVRQATAEPT
-844 AEDKLQ
+844 AEDKPQ
-850 EERPV
+850 EERLV

-864 EAAHP
+864 EAARP

-914 PPETSPEDTSS
+914 PPENSPEDTSS

-948 ILKNL
+948 IIKNL
-953 THKEF
+953 EHEEF
-958 PDRTALYSVDGEPA
+958 PDRTALYRVDGEPA

-1070 EETTMAQPAPPVS
+1070 EETTMAQPEPPVS
-1083 PKAETEQ
+1083 PKAEAEQ
-1090 TAGSTAE
+1090 TAGCTAE

-1143 EEPPGKLS
+1143 EEPPGKLR

-1197 VKNHQKGDPVTLT
+1197 VKNHQKGDPVT
-1210 LQARERLP
+1210 
-1218 SSPGKPEWVRNI
+1218 
-1230 WAMTPVSN
+1230 
-1238 GITVDN
+1238 
-1244 DLPHAGQHI
+1244 
-1253 LEFPM
+1253 
-1258 KTFSQVMSQMQQH
+1258 
-1271 WPQIMQEVRSPKNPP
+1271 
-1286 NNLYIGEDRQPA
+1286 
-1298 SEPQDQSMRLPLAG
+1298 
-1312 KAPDELIPAVAS
+1312 
-1324 ADKDNRQLNLLLV
+1324 
-1337 HSADEHLQG
+1337 
-1346 VVRLNGTLY
+1346 
-1355 PALATPTTNNRQL
+1355 
-1368 VINALTDNGLQFA
+1368 
-1381 GYGEA
+1381 
-1386 VNHDENTHQRP
+1386 
-1397 APQMMQ
+1397 
-1403 FHLKQQDSPLFAAI
+1403 
-1417 HKPEEQPDKLFRS
+1417 
-1430 LGFEQTWKEWSDSQK
+1430 
-1445 AEDRQEK
+1445 
-1452 TLQQAQSHSPGR
+1452 

>member
-30 KAVAWDQEKKLW
+30 KAVAWDPEKKLW

-179 RSYINGLPQATAH
+179 RSYINQLPQATEH

-198 GIRAAP
+198 GILAAP

-218 SNGRGEIRSYQ
+218 SNSRGEIRSYQ

-289 GNMIAVAE
+289 GNMIDVAE

-315 HQREINKGVFSATKA
+315 HQRKINKGVSSAQKA
-330 AEVTNGEVIIP
+330 AASTHGEVIIP

-359 ASRGRDDFQH
+359 ASRGRDAFQH

-381 TPNSDTADH
+381 TPNSDIADH

-446 DYAAYAS
+446 DYAAYTS

-589 QTEEQVQVSMASA
+589 QTEEQLQVSMAS
-602 DDWSAFAEDLNAD
+602 
-615 ATVMTTAHHTD
+615 
-626 TTETASP
+626 
-633 SEPAGTQPV
+633 
-642 QQATPESTAENK
+642 
-654 PQEEDVLSAT
+654 
-664 DTSEKSAS
+664 
-672 ATTADNQ
+672 
-679 SVQAEELSPGD
+679 
-690 DTPETSLSDA
+690 
-700 AGIQHSTTTQS
+700 
-711 EEQVQVSMATADD
+711 ADD

-830 AETQPVRQATTEPT
+830 AETQPVRQATAEPT
-844 AEDKLQ
+844 AEDKPQ
-850 EERPV
+850 EERLV

-864 EAAHP
+864 EAARP

-902 AETATEEVAPPS
+902 AETATETAAPPS

-953 THKEF
+953 EHKEF

-1070 EETTMAQPAPPVS
+1070 EETTMAQPEPPMS
-1083 PKAETEQ
+1083 PKAEAEQ
-1090 TAGSTAE
+1090 TAGCTAE

-1210 LQARERLP
+1210 LQARERSP

-1230 WAMTPVSN
+1230 WTMKPVCN
-1238 GITVDN
+1238 GISVSHDN
-1244 DLPHAGQHI
+1244 PHEGQYI
-1253 LEFPM
+1253 REYPAA
-1258 KTFSQVMSQMQQH
+1258 TFRQMMTLLQQG
-1271 WPQIMQEVRSPKNPP
+1271 WPQLMQDVRLPDKVPDT
-1286 NNLYIGEDRQPA
+1286 LYLGEDRQPA
-1298 SEPQDQSMRLPLAG
+1298 AAPRDPALRVPLNGTPPATLTPLIFSVDKQSQRL
-1312 KAPDELIPAVAS
+1312 D
-1324 ADKDNRQLNLLLV
+1324 LLLLQ
-1337 HSADEHLQG
+1337 SADEYMQG

-1355 PALATPTTNNRQL
+1355 PALATPTADSRQL
-1368 VINALTDNGLQFA
+1368 VINAMTDRGLQFA

-1386 VNHDENTHQRP
+1386 INRDADGPKRP
-1397 APQMMQ
+1397 APQ
-1403 FHLKQQDSPLFAAI
+1403 
-1417 HKPEEQPDKLFRS
+1417 
-1430 LGFEQTWKEWSDSQK
+1430 
-1445 AEDRQEK
+1445 
-1452 TLQQAQSHSPGR
+1452 

>member
-30 KAVAWDQEKKLW
+30 KAVAWDPEKKLW
-42 YARAGTELSLLE
+42 YAEAGTDLSLLK

-60 QELSMDAGDPVTEFA
+60 QEMSMDAGDPVTEFR
-75 QVLENAGLVIQGL
+75 QVLENAGLVL
-88 PQMDGAIHRVAT
+88 EKDPEMDGEIHRVPT
-100 RDDKK
+100 RDDRR
-105 GAKSGAYKA
+105 GTQSGAYKA
-114 YLDGRPAGWYRD
+114 YLDGRPSGWYRD
-126 YRSADDSPTNWVFS
+126 YRSADNSPTTWTFS
-140 GGEQHDPLARLH
+140 RAENIDPLARLH
-152 LRAFAQQQRDDN
+152 LKASAQQNRDEKE
-164 ARKLQQQYNKQARYA
+164 RKLQQQYNKQAGYA
-179 RSYINGLPQATAH
+179 RSYLNGLPQATAH

-243 DSEKTGNWFTFGTP
+243 GSEKSGNWFAFGTP

-274 LHEATGLPVLMTVDA
+274 LHEATGLPVLMTIDA
-289 GNMIAVAE
+289 DNMINVAK
-297 NARQIWTDSPFVF
+297 NARKIWTDSPFVF

-315 HQREINKGVFSATKA
+315 HQRKINKGVSSAKKA
-330 AEVTNGEVIIP
+330 AASTHGEVIIP

-359 ASRGRDDFQH
+359 ASRGRDAFQH

-381 TPNSDTADH
+381 TPNSDIADH

-589 QTEEQVQVSMASA
+589 QTEEQLQVSMAS
-602 DDWSAFAEDLNAD
+602 
-615 ATVMTTAHHTD
+615 
-626 TTETASP
+626 
-633 SEPAGTQPV
+633 
-642 QQATPESTAENK
+642 
-654 PQEEDVLSAT
+654 
-664 DTSEKSAS
+664 
-672 ATTADNQ
+672 
-679 SVQAEELSPGD
+679 
-690 DTPETSLSDA
+690 
-700 AGIQHSTTTQS
+700 
-711 EEQVQVSMATADD
+711 ADD

-830 AETQPVRQATTEPT
+830 AETQPVRQATAEPT
-844 AEDKLQ
+844 AEDKPQ
-850 EERPV
+850 EERLV

-864 EAAHP
+864 EAARP

-902 AETATEEVAPPS
+902 AETATETAAPPS

-953 THKEF
+953 EHKEF

-1070 EETTMAQPAPPVS
+1070 EETTMAQPEPPMS
-1083 PKAETEQ
+1083 PKAEAEQ
-1090 TAGSTAE
+1090 TAGCTAE

-1210 LQARERLP
+1210 LQARERSP

-1230 WAMTPVSN
+1230 WTMKPVCN
-1238 GITVDN
+1238 GISVSHDN
-1244 DLPHAGQHI
+1244 PHEGQYI
-1253 LEFPM
+1253 REYPAA
-1258 KTFSQVMSQMQQH
+1258 TFRQMMTLLQQG
-1271 WPQIMQEVRSPKNPP
+1271 WPQLMQDVRLPDKVPDT
-1286 NNLYIGEDRQPA
+1286 LYLGEDRQPA
-1298 SEPQDQSMRLPLAG
+1298 AAPRDPALRVPLNGTPPATLTPLIFSVDKQSQRL
-1312 KAPDELIPAVAS
+1312 D
-1324 ADKDNRQLNLLLV
+1324 LLLLQ
-1337 HSADEHLQG
+1337 SADEYMQG

-1355 PALATPTTNNRQL
+1355 PALATPTADSRQL
-1368 VINALTDNGLQFA
+1368 VINAMTDRGLQFA

-1386 VNHDENTHQRP
+1386 INRDADGPKRP
-1397 APQMMQ
+1397 APQLMQ
-1403 FHLKQQDSPLFAAI
+1403 FHLKQQDSPLCAAI

>member
-30 KAVAWDQEKKLW
+30 KAVAWDPEKKLW

-589 QTEEQVQVSMASA
+589 QTEEQLQVSMASA

-633 SEPAGTQPV
+633 SEPAGT
-642 QQATPESTAENK
+642 E
-654 PQEEDVLSAT
+654 
-664 DTSEKSAS
+664 
-672 ATTADNQ
+672 
-679 SVQAEELSPGD
+679 
-690 DTPETSLSDA
+690 
-700 AGIQHSTTTQS
+700 
-711 EEQVQVSMATADD
+711 
-724 WSAFAEDL
+724 
-732 NADATVMTTAHHT
+732 
-745 DTTETASPS
+745 
-754 EPAGTQPV
+754 PV

-830 AETQPVRQATTEPT
+830 AETQPVRQATAEPT

-850 EERPV
+850 EERLV

-864 EAAHP
+864 EAAPP

-914 PPETSPEDTSS
+914 PPENSPEDTSS

-948 ILKNL
+948 IIKNL
-953 THKEF
+953 EHEEF
-958 PDRTALYSVDGEPA
+958 PDRTALFRVDGEPA

-1070 EETTMAQPAPPVS
+1070 EETTMAQPEPPVS
-1083 PKAETEQ
+1083 PKAEAEQ

-1210 LQARERLP
+1210 LQARERSP

-1403 FHLKQQDSPLFAAI
+1403 FHLKQQDTPLFAAI

>member
-30 KAVAWDQEKKLW
+30 KAVAWDPEKKLW
-42 YARAGTELSLLE
+42 YAEAGTDLSLLK

-60 QELSMDAGDPVTEFA
+60 QEMSMDAGDPVTEFR
-75 QVLENAGLVIQGL
+75 QVLENAGLVL
-88 PQMDGAIHRVAT
+88 EKDPEMDGEIHRVPT
-100 RDDKK
+100 RDDRR
-105 GAKSGAYKA
+105 GSQSGAYKA
-114 YLDGRPAGWYRD
+114 YLDGRPSGWYRD
-126 YRSADDSPTNWVFS
+126 YRSADNSPTTWTFS
-140 GGEQHDPLARLH
+140 RAENIDPLARLH
-152 LRAFAQQQRDDN
+152 LKASAQQNRDEKE
-164 ARKLQQQYNKQARYA
+164 RKLQQQYNKQAGYA
-179 RSYINGLPQATAH
+179 RSYLNGLPQATAH

-243 DSEKTGNWFTFGTP
+243 GSEKSGNWFAFGTP

-274 LHEATGLPVLMTVDA
+274 LHEATGHPVLMTIDA
-289 GNMIAVAE
+289 DNMINVAK
-297 NARQIWTDSPFVF
+297 NARKIWTDSPFVF

-315 HQREINKGVFSATKA
+315 HQRKINKGVSSAKKA
-330 AEVTNGEVIIP
+330 AASTHGEVIIP

-359 ASRGRDDFQH
+359 ASRGRDAFQH

-381 TPNSDTADH
+381 TPNSDIADH

-589 QTEEQVQVSMASA
+589 QTEEQLQVSMASA

-615 ATVMTTAHHTD
+615 ATM
-626 TTETASP
+626 
-633 SEPAGTQPV
+633 
-642 QQATPESTAENK
+642 
-654 PQEEDVLSAT
+654 
-664 DTSEKSAS
+664 
-672 ATTADNQ
+672 
-679 SVQAEELSPGD
+679 
-690 DTPETSLSDA
+690 
-700 AGIQHSTTTQS
+700 
-711 EEQVQVSMATADD
+711 
-724 WSAFAEDL
+724 
-732 NADATVMTTAHHT
+732 MTTAHHT

-830 AETQPVRQATTEPT
+830 AETQPVRQATAEPT
-844 AEDKLQ
+844 AEDKPQ
-850 EERPV
+850 EERLV

-864 EAAHP
+864 EAARP

-902 AETATEEVAPPS
+902 AETATETAAPPS

-953 THKEF
+953 EHKEF

-1070 EETTMAQPAPPVS
+1070 EETTMAQPEPPMS
-1083 PKAETEQ
+1083 PKAEAEQ
-1090 TAGSTAE
+1090 TAGCTAE

-1210 LQARERLP
+1210 LQARERSP

-1230 WAMTPVSN
+1230 WTMKPVCN
-1238 GITVDN
+1238 GISVSHDN
-1244 DLPHAGQHI
+1244 PHEGQYI
-1253 LEFPM
+1253 REYPAA
-1258 KTFSQVMSQMQQH
+1258 TFRQMMTLLQQG
-1271 WPQIMQEVRSPKNPP
+1271 WPQLMQDVRLPDKVPDT
-1286 NNLYIGEDRQPA
+1286 LYLGEDRQPA
-1298 SEPQDQSMRLPLAG
+1298 AAPRDPALRVPLNGTPPATLTPLIFSVDKQSQRL
-1312 KAPDELIPAVAS
+1312 D
-1324 ADKDNRQLNLLLV
+1324 LLLLQ
-1337 HSADEHLQG
+1337 SADEYMQG

-1355 PALATPTTNNRQL
+1355 PALATPTADSRQL
-1368 VINALTDNGLQFA
+1368 VINAMTDRGLQFA

-1386 VNHDENTHQRP
+1386 INRDADGPKRP
-1397 APQMMQ
+1397 APQLMQ

>member
-1 MKSRYRTWLAVPPEE
+1 
-16 TEAVKNAVPPLNGR
+16 
-30 KAVAWDQEKKLW
+30 
-42 YARAGTELSLLE
+42 
-54 RWLPRP
+54 
-60 QELSMDAGDPVTEFA
+60 DA
-75 QVLENAGLVIQGL
+75 
-88 PQMDGAIHRVAT
+88 
-100 RDDKK
+100 
-105 GAKSGAYKA
+105 
-114 YLDGRPAGWYRD
+114 
-126 YRSADDSPTNWVFS
+126 
-140 GGEQHDPLARLH
+140 
-152 LRAFAQQQRDDN
+152 
-164 ARKLQQQYNKQARYA
+164 
-179 RSYINGLPQATAH
+179 
-192 EYLTRK
+192 
-198 GIRAAP
+198 
-204 GVRLNNKNELVIPF
+204 
-218 SNGRGEIRSYQ
+218 
-229 RIPVTGGKDARILK
+229 
-243 DSEKTGNWFTFGTP
+243 
-257 ENGRPLLF
+257 
-265 AEGYATAAS
+265 
-274 LHEATGLPVLMTVDA
+274 
-289 GNMIAVAE
+289 
-297 NARQIWTDSPFVF
+297 
-310 CADND
+310 
-315 HQREINKGVFSATKA
+315 
-330 AEVTNGEVIIP
+330 
-341 AFTEAEKAQGLT
+341 
-353 DFNDLD
+353 
-359 ASRGRDDFQH
+359 FQH

-381 TPNSDTADH
+381 TPNSDIADH

-589 QTEEQVQVSMASA
+589 QTEEQLQVSMAS
-602 DDWSAFAEDLNAD
+602 
-615 ATVMTTAHHTD
+615 
-626 TTETASP
+626 
-633 SEPAGTQPV
+633 
-642 QQATPESTAENK
+642 
-654 PQEEDVLSAT
+654 
-664 DTSEKSAS
+664 
-672 ATTADNQ
+672 
-679 SVQAEELSPGD
+679 
-690 DTPETSLSDA
+690 
-700 AGIQHSTTTQS
+700 
-711 EEQVQVSMATADD
+711 ADD

-830 AETQPVRQATTEPT
+830 AETQPVRQATAEPT
-844 AEDKLQ
+844 AEDKPQ
-850 EERPV
+850 EERLV

-864 EAAHP
+864 EAARP

-902 AETATEEVAPPS
+902 AETATETAAPPS

-953 THKEF
+953 EHKEF

-1083 PKAETEQ
+1083 PKAEAEQ
-1090 TAGSTAE
+1090 TAGCTAE

-1210 LQARERLP
+1210 LQARERSP

-1230 WAMTPVSN
+1230 WTMKPVCN
-1238 GITVDN
+1238 GISVSHDN
-1244 DLPHAGQHI
+1244 PHEGQYI
-1253 LEFPM
+1253 REYPAA
-1258 KTFSQVMSQMQQH
+1258 TFRQMMTLLQQG
-1271 WPQIMQEVRSPKNPP
+1271 WPQLMQDVRLPDKVPDT
-1286 NNLYIGEDRQPA
+1286 LYLGEDRQPA
-1298 SEPQDQSMRLPLAG
+1298 AAPRDPALRVPLNGTPPATLTPLIFSVDKQSQRL
-1312 KAPDELIPAVAS
+1312 D
-1324 ADKDNRQLNLLLV
+1324 LLLLQ
-1337 HSADEHLQG
+1337 SADEYMQG

-1355 PALATPTTNNRQL
+1355 PALATPTADSRQL
-1368 VINALTDNGLQFA
+1368 VINAMTDRGLQFA

-1386 VNHDENTHQRP
+1386 INRDADGPKRP
-1397 APQMMQ
+1397 APQLMQ

-1417 HKPEEQPDKLFRS
+1417 HKPEE
-1430 LGFEQTWKEWSDSQK
+1430 
-1445 AEDRQEK
+1445 
-1452 TLQQAQSHSPGR
+1452 

>member
-30 KAVAWDQEKKLW
+30 KAVAWDPEKKLW
-42 YARAGTELSLLE
+42 YAEAGTDLSLLK

-60 QELSMDAGDPVTEFA
+60 QEMSMDAGDPVTEFR
-75 QVLENAGLVIQGL
+75 QVLENAGLVL
-88 PQMDGAIHRVAT
+88 EKDPEMDGEIHRVPT
-100 RDDKK
+100 RDDRR
-105 GAKSGAYKA
+105 GSQSGAYKA
-114 YLDGRPAGWYRD
+114 YLDGRPSGWYRD
-126 YRSADDSPTNWVFS
+126 YRSADNSPTTWTFS
-140 GGEQHDPLARLH
+140 RAENIDPLARLH
-152 LRAFAQQQRDDN
+152 LKASAQQNRDEKE
-164 ARKLQQQYNKQARYA
+164 RKLQQQYNKQAGYA
-179 RSYINGLPQATAH
+179 RSYLNGLPQATAH

-243 DSEKTGNWFTFGTP
+243 GSEKSGNWFAFGTP

-274 LHEATGLPVLMTVDA
+274 LHEATGLPVLMTIDA
-289 GNMIAVAE
+289 DNMINVAK
-297 NARQIWTDSPFVF
+297 NARKIWTDSPFVF

-315 HQREINKGVFSATKA
+315 HQRKINKGVSSAKKA
-330 AEVTNGEVIIP
+330 AASTHGEVIIP

-359 ASRGRDDFQH
+359 ASRGRDAFQRA
-369 VMNAQLKHIGIP
+369 MNAQLEYIGIP
-381 TPNSDTADH
+381 TPNNDTTDR
-390 REAVVIGNLI
+390 REAIVIGNLI

-406 EKPQMSP
+406 EKPQVSP
-413 ENKQST
+413 ENRQST

-589 QTEEQVQVSMASA
+589 QTEEQLQVSMAS
-602 DDWSAFAEDLNAD
+602 
-615 ATVMTTAHHTD
+615 
-626 TTETASP
+626 
-633 SEPAGTQPV
+633 
-642 QQATPESTAENK
+642 
-654 PQEEDVLSAT
+654 
-664 DTSEKSAS
+664 
-672 ATTADNQ
+672 
-679 SVQAEELSPGD
+679 
-690 DTPETSLSDA
+690 
-700 AGIQHSTTTQS
+700 
-711 EEQVQVSMATADD
+711 ADD

-830 AETQPVRQATTEPT
+830 AETQPVRQATAEPT
-844 AEDKLQ
+844 AEDKPQ
-850 EERPV
+850 EERLV

-864 EAAHP
+864 EAARP

-902 AETATEEVAPPS
+902 AETATETAAPPS

-953 THKEF
+953 EHKEF

-1070 EETTMAQPAPPVS
+1070 EETTMAQPEPPMS
-1083 PKAETEQ
+1083 PKAEAEQ
-1090 TAGSTAE
+1090 TAGCTAE

-1210 LQARERLP
+1210 LQARERSP

-1230 WAMTPVSN
+1230 WTMKPVCN
-1238 GITVDN
+1238 GISVSHDN
-1244 DLPHAGQHI
+1244 PHEGQYI
-1253 LEFPM
+1253 REYPAA
-1258 KTFSQVMSQMQQH
+1258 TFRQMMTLLQQG
-1271 WPQIMQEVRSPKNPP
+1271 WPQLMQDVRLPDKVPDT
-1286 NNLYIGEDRQPA
+1286 LYLGEDRQPA
-1298 SEPQDQSMRLPLAG
+1298 AAPRDPALRVPLNGTPPATLTPLIFSVDKQSQRL
-1312 KAPDELIPAVAS
+1312 D
-1324 ADKDNRQLNLLLV
+1324 LLLLQ
-1337 HSADEHLQG
+1337 SADEYMQG

-1355 PALATPTTNNRQL
+1355 PALATPTADSRQL
-1368 VINALTDNGLQFA
+1368 VINAMTDRGLQFA

-1386 VNHDENTHQRP
+1386 INRDADGPKRP
-1397 APQMMQ
+1397 APQLMQ

>member
-30 KAVAWDQEKKLW
+30 KAVAWDPEKKLW
-42 YARAGTELSLLE
+42 YAEAGTDLSLLK

-60 QELSMDAGDPVTEFA
+60 QEMSMDAGDPVTEFR
-75 QVLENAGLVIQGL
+75 QVLENAGLVL
-88 PQMDGAIHRVAT
+88 EKDPEMDGEIHRVPT
-100 RDDKK
+100 RDDRR
-105 GAKSGAYKA
+105 GSQSGAYKA
-114 YLDGRPAGWYRD
+114 YLDGRPSGWYRD
-126 YRSADDSPTNWVFS
+126 YRSADNSPTTWTFS
-140 GGEQHDPLARLH
+140 RAENIDPLARLH
-152 LRAFAQQQRDDN
+152 LKASAQQNRDEKE
-164 ARKLQQQYNKQARYA
+164 RKLQQQYNKQAGYA
-179 RSYINGLPQATAH
+179 RSYLNGLPQATAH

-243 DSEKTGNWFTFGTP
+243 GSEKSGNWFAFGTP

-274 LHEATGLPVLMTVDA
+274 LHEATGLPVLMTIDA
-289 GNMIAVAE
+289 DNMINVAK
-297 NARQIWTDSPFVF
+297 NARKIWTDSPFVF

-315 HQREINKGVFSATKA
+315 HQRKINKGVSSAKKA
-330 AEVTNGEVIIP
+330 AASTHGEVIIP

-359 ASRGRDDFQH
+359 ASRGRDAFQH

-381 TPNSDTADH
+381 TPNSDIADH

-589 QTEEQVQVSMASA
+589 QTEEQLQVSMAS
-602 DDWSAFAEDLNAD
+602 
-615 ATVMTTAHHTD
+615 
-626 TTETASP
+626 
-633 SEPAGTQPV
+633 
-642 QQATPESTAENK
+642 
-654 PQEEDVLSAT
+654 
-664 DTSEKSAS
+664 
-672 ATTADNQ
+672 
-679 SVQAEELSPGD
+679 
-690 DTPETSLSDA
+690 
-700 AGIQHSTTTQS
+700 
-711 EEQVQVSMATADD
+711 ADD

-830 AETQPVRQATTEPT
+830 AETQPVRQATAEPT
-844 AEDKLQ
+844 AEDKPQ
-850 EERPV
+850 EERLV

-864 EAAHP
+864 EAARP

-902 AETATEEVAPPS
+902 AETATETAAPPS

-953 THKEF
+953 EHKEF

-1070 EETTMAQPAPPVS
+1070 EETTMAQPEPPMS
-1083 PKAETEQ
+1083 PKAEAEQ
-1090 TAGSTAE
+1090 TAGCTAE

-1210 LQARERLP
+1210 LQARERSP

-1230 WAMTPVSN
+1230 WTMKPVCN
-1238 GITVDN
+1238 GISVSHDN
-1244 DLPHAGQHI
+1244 PHEGQYI
-1253 LEFPM
+1253 REYPAA
-1258 KTFSQVMSQMQQH
+1258 TFRQMMTLLQQG
-1271 WPQIMQEVRSPKNPP
+1271 WPQLMQDVRLPDKVPDT
-1286 NNLYIGEDRQPA
+1286 LYLGEDRQPA
-1298 SEPQDQSMRLPLAG
+1298 AAPRDPALRVPLNGTPPATLTPLIFSVDKQSQRL
-1312 KAPDELIPAVAS
+1312 D
-1324 ADKDNRQLNLLLV
+1324 LLLLQ
-1337 HSADEHLQG
+1337 SADEYMQG

-1355 PALATPTTNNRQL
+1355 PALATPTADSRQL
-1368 VINALTDNGLQFA
+1368 VINAMTDRGLQFA

-1386 VNHDENTHQRP
+1386 INRDADGPKRP
-1397 APQMMQ
+1397 APQLMQ

>member
-30 KAVAWDQEKKLW
+30 KAVAWDPEKKLW
-42 YARAGTELSLLE
+42 YAEAGTDLSLLK

-60 QELSMDAGDPVTEFA
+60 QEMSMDAGDPVTEFR
-75 QVLENAGLVIQGL
+75 QVLENAGLVL
-88 PQMDGAIHRVAT
+88 EKDPEMDGEIHRVPT
-100 RDDKK
+100 RDDRR
-105 GAKSGAYKA
+105 GSQSGAYKA
-114 YLDGRPAGWYRD
+114 YLDGRPSGWYRD
-126 YRSADDSPTNWVFS
+126 YRSADNSPTTWTFS
-140 GGEQHDPLARLH
+140 RAENIDPLARLH
-152 LRAFAQQQRDDN
+152 LKASAQQNRDEKE
-164 ARKLQQQYNKQARYA
+164 RKLQQQYNKQAGYA
-179 RSYINGLPQATAH
+179 RSYLNGLPQATAH

-243 DSEKTGNWFTFGTP
+243 GSEKSGNWFAFGTP

-274 LHEATGLPVLMTVDA
+274 LHEATGHPVLMTIDA
-289 GNMIAVAE
+289 DNMINVAK
-297 NARQIWTDSPFVF
+297 NARKIWTDSPFVF

-315 HQREINKGVFSATKA
+315 HQRKINKGVSSAKKA
-330 AEVTNGEVIIP
+330 AASTHGEVIIP

-359 ASRGRDDFQH
+359 ASRGRDAFQH

-381 TPNSDTADH
+381 TPNSDIADH

-406 EKPQMSP
+406 EKPQVSP
-413 ENKQST
+413 ENRQST

-589 QTEEQVQVSMASA
+589 QTEEQLQVSMAS
-602 DDWSAFAEDLNAD
+602 
-615 ATVMTTAHHTD
+615 
-626 TTETASP
+626 
-633 SEPAGTQPV
+633 
-642 QQATPESTAENK
+642 
-654 PQEEDVLSAT
+654 
-664 DTSEKSAS
+664 
-672 ATTADNQ
+672 
-679 SVQAEELSPGD
+679 
-690 DTPETSLSDA
+690 
-700 AGIQHSTTTQS
+700 
-711 EEQVQVSMATADD
+711 ADD

-830 AETQPVRQATTEPT
+830 AETQPVRQATAEPT
-844 AEDKLQ
+844 AEDKPQ
-850 EERPV
+850 EERLV

-864 EAAHP
+864 EAARP

-902 AETATEEVAPPS
+902 AETATETAAPPS

-953 THKEF
+953 EHKEF

-1070 EETTMAQPAPPVS
+1070 EETTMAQPEPPMS
-1083 PKAETEQ
+1083 PKAEAEQ
-1090 TAGSTAE
+1090 TAGCTAE

-1210 LQARERLP
+1210 LQARERSP

-1230 WAMTPVSN
+1230 WTMKPVCN
-1238 GITVDN
+1238 GISVSHDN
-1244 DLPHAGQHI
+1244 PHEGQYI
-1253 LEFPM
+1253 REYPAA
-1258 KTFSQVMSQMQQH
+1258 TFRQMMTLLQQG
-1271 WPQIMQEVRSPKNPP
+1271 WPQLMQDVRLPDKVPDT
-1286 NNLYIGEDRQPA
+1286 LYLGEDRQPA
-1298 SEPQDQSMRLPLAG
+1298 AAPRDPALRVPLNGTPPATLTPLIFSVDKQSQRL
-1312 KAPDELIPAVAS
+1312 D
-1324 ADKDNRQLNLLLV
+1324 LLLLQ
-1337 HSADEHLQG
+1337 SADEYMQG

-1355 PALATPTTNNRQL
+1355 PALATPTADSRQL
-1368 VINALTDNGLQFA
+1368 VINAMTDRGLQFA

-1386 VNHDENTHQRP
+1386 INRDADGPKRP
-1397 APQMMQ
+1397 APQLMQ

-1452 TLQQAQSHSPGR
+1452 TLQQAQSHSPGL

>member
-16 TEAVKNAVPPLNGR
+16 TEAVKNAVPPLNGH
-30 KAVAWDQEKKLW
+30 KAVAWDPEKKLW

-164 ARKLQQQYNKQARYA
+164 ARKLQQQYNKQAGYA
-179 RSYINGLPQATAH
+179 RSYINRLPQATAH

-218 SNGRGEIRSYQ
+218 TNGRGEIRSYQ

-289 GNMIAVAE
+289 SNMIAVAE

-359 ASRGRDDFQH
+359 ARRGRDDFQH

-589 QTEEQVQVSMASA
+589 QTEEQLQVSMAS
-602 DDWSAFAEDLNAD
+602 
-615 ATVMTTAHHTD
+615 
-626 TTETASP
+626 
-633 SEPAGTQPV
+633 
-642 QQATPESTAENK
+642 
-654 PQEEDVLSAT
+654 
-664 DTSEKSAS
+664 
-672 ATTADNQ
+672 
-679 SVQAEELSPGD
+679 
-690 DTPETSLSDA
+690 
-700 AGIQHSTTTQS
+700 
-711 EEQVQVSMATADD
+711 ADD

-811 VAATVHNTG
+811 VAATVHNIG

-830 AETQPVRQATTEPT
+830 AETQPVRQATAEPT
-844 AEDKLQ
+844 AEDKPQ
-850 EERPV
+850 EERLV

-864 EAAHP
+864 EAARP

-888 TSEPSV
+888 TAEPPV
-894 IQEKKPTE
+894 IQENKLTE
-902 AETATEEVAPPS
+902 AETATEAAAPPS

-925 AEPDTIIFAP
+925 TEPDTIIFAP

-948 ILKNL
+948 IIKNL
-953 THKEF
+953 THEEL
-958 PDRTALYSVDGEPA
+958 PDNTALYRVDGEPA
-972 FLDRL
+972 FLDKLNR
-977 YCLEMVDGASADDKK
+977 LEMVDGASADDKK

-1029 KVRMKLPAQ
+1029 KVRMKLPVQ
-1038 RAALEKLRKEKE
+1038 RAALEKLRQEKG
-1050 MVHDAIVTHRPTP
+1050 MAHDAIVTHRPTP
-1063 ELNRQSP
+1063 ELNRLSP

-1210 LQARERLP
+1210 LQARERSP
-1218 SSPGKPEWVRNI
+1218 SSQGKPEWVRNI
-1230 WAMTPVSN
+1230 WTMKPVCN
-1238 GITVDN
+1238 GISVSHDN
-1244 DLPHAGQHI
+1244 PHEGQYI
-1253 LEFPM
+1253 REYPAA
-1258 KTFSQVMSQMQQH
+1258 TFRQMMTLLQQG
-1271 WPQIMQEVRSPKNPP
+1271 WPQLMQDVRLPDKVPDT
-1286 NNLYIGEDRQPA
+1286 LYLGEDRQPA
-1298 SEPQDQSMRLPLAG
+1298 AAPRDPALRVPLNGTPPATLTPLIFSVDKQSQRL
-1312 KAPDELIPAVAS
+1312 D
-1324 ADKDNRQLNLLLV
+1324 LLLLQ
-1337 HSADEHLQG
+1337 SADEYMQG

-1355 PALATPTTNNRQL
+1355 PALATPTADSRQL
-1368 VINALTDNGLQFA
+1368 VINAMTDRGLQFA

-1386 VNHDENTHQRP
+1386 INRDADGPKRP
-1397 APQMMQ
+1397 APQLMQ

-1417 HKPEEQPDKLFRS
+1417 HKPEEQPDNLFRS
-1430 LGFEQTWKEWSDSQK
+1430 LGFAQTWKEWSDSQK

-1452 TLQQAQSHSPGR
+1452 TLQQAQSHSPGL

>member
-1 MKSRYRTWLAVPPEE
+1 M
-16 TEAVKNAVPPLNGR
+16 
-30 KAVAWDQEKKLW
+30 
-42 YARAGTELSLLE
+42 
-54 RWLPRP
+54 
-60 QELSMDAGDPVTEFA
+60 
-75 QVLENAGLVIQGL
+75 
-88 PQMDGAIHRVAT
+88 
-100 RDDKK
+100 
-105 GAKSGAYKA
+105 
-114 YLDGRPAGWYRD
+114 
-126 YRSADDSPTNWVFS
+126 
-140 GGEQHDPLARLH
+140 
-152 LRAFAQQQRDDN
+152 
-164 ARKLQQQYNKQARYA
+164 
-179 RSYINGLPQATAH
+179 
-192 EYLTRK
+192 
-198 GIRAAP
+198 
-204 GVRLNNKNELVIPF
+204 RLNNKNELVIPF

-315 HQREINKGVFSATKA
+315 HQRKINKGVSSAKKA
-330 AEVTNGEVIIP
+330 AASTHGEVIIP

-359 ASRGRDDFQH
+359 ASRGRDAFQRA
-369 VMNAQLKHIGIP
+369 MNAQLEYIGIP
-381 TPNSDTADH
+381 TPNNDTTD
-390 REAVVIGNLI
+390 RSEAIVIGNLI

-413 ENKQST
+413 ENRQST
-419 APETVLATPDTPYDI
+419 APEPAVSEQNHPYDI
-434 HTEETENQAYED
+434 PAEETDNQAYED

-589 QTEEQVQVSMASA
+589 QTEEQLQVSMAS
-602 DDWSAFAEDLNAD
+602 
-615 ATVMTTAHHTD
+615 
-626 TTETASP
+626 
-633 SEPAGTQPV
+633 
-642 QQATPESTAENK
+642 
-654 PQEEDVLSAT
+654 
-664 DTSEKSAS
+664 
-672 ATTADNQ
+672 
-679 SVQAEELSPGD
+679 
-690 DTPETSLSDA
+690 
-700 AGIQHSTTTQS
+700 
-711 EEQVQVSMATADD
+711 ADD

-790 ASAVPDNNRDAPP
+790 TSAVPDNNRDAPP

-830 AETQPVRQATTEPT
+830 AETQPVRQATAEAT
-844 AEDKLQ
+844 AEDKPQ
-850 EERPV
+850 EERLV

-864 EAAHP
+864 EAARP
-869 ETPSLFSRLR
+869 ETPSLFSRLH

-914 PPETSPEDTSS
+914 PPENSPEDTSS
-925 AEPDTIIFAP
+925 TEPDTIIFAP

-948 ILKNL
+948 IIKNL
-953 THKEF
+953 THEEL
-958 PDRTALYSVDGEPA
+958 PDNTALYRVDGEPA
-972 FLDRL
+972 FLDKLNR
-977 YCLEMVDGASADDKK
+977 LEMVDGASADDKK

-1038 RAALEKLRKEKE
+1038 RAALEKLRQEKG
-1050 MVHDAIVTHRPTP
+1050 MAHDAIVTHRPTP
-1063 ELNRQSP
+1063 ELNRLSP

-1083 PKAETEQ
+1083 PKTETEQ

-1097 TPHPE
+1097 TLHPE

-1108 AEAPRADRP
+1108 AEAPRAGTP
-1117 EQPAAPSSAPEKAP
+1117 EQPAAPSSSAGNVA

-1143 EEPPGKLS
+1143 EEPPGQLR

-1191 KGLEEL
+1191 NGLEEL
-1197 VKNHQKGDPVTLT
+1197 VKNHQKGNPVTLT
-1210 LQARERLP
+1210 LQARETFRL
-1218 SSPGKPEWVRNI
+1218 SGETRDRIRNI

-1403 FHLKQQDSPLFAAI
+1403 FHLKQQDTPLFAAI
-1417 HKPEEQPDKLFRS
+1417 HKPEEQPDNLFRS
-1430 LGFEQTWKEWSDSQK
+1430 LGFAQTWKEWSDSQK

>member
-30 KAVAWDQEKKLW
+30 KAVAWDPEKKLW

-589 QTEEQVQVSMASA
+589 QTEEQLQVSMASA

-633 SEPAGTQPV
+633 SEPAGT
-642 QQATPESTAENK
+642 E
-654 PQEEDVLSAT
+654 
-664 DTSEKSAS
+664 
-672 ATTADNQ
+672 
-679 SVQAEELSPGD
+679 
-690 DTPETSLSDA
+690 
-700 AGIQHSTTTQS
+700 
-711 EEQVQVSMATADD
+711 
-724 WSAFAEDL
+724 
-732 NADATVMTTAHHT
+732 
-745 DTTETASPS
+745 
-754 EPAGTQPV
+754 PV

-830 AETQPVRQATTEPT
+830 AETQPVRQATAEPT

-850 EERPV
+850 EERLV

-864 EAAHP
+864 EAAPP

-914 PPETSPEDTSS
+914 PPENSPEDTSS

-948 ILKNL
+948 IIKNL
-953 THKEF
+953 EHEEF
-958 PDRTALYSVDGEPA
+958 PDRTALFRVDGEPA

-1070 EETTMAQPAPPVS
+1070 EETTMAQPEPPVS
-1083 PKAETEQ
+1083 PKAEAEQ

-1210 LQARERLP
+1210 LQARETFRL
-1218 SSPGKPEWVRNI
+1218 SGETRDRIRNI

-1337 HSADEHLQG
+1337 HSTDEHLQG

-1403 FHLKQQDSPLFAAI
+1403 FHLKQQDTPLFAAI

>member
-30 KAVAWDQEKKLW
+30 KAVAWDPEKKLW
-42 YARAGTELSLLE
+42 YAEAGTDLSLLK

-60 QELSMDAGDPVTEFA
+60 QEMSMDAGDPVTEFA

-105 GAKSGAYKA
+105 GAQSGAYKA
-114 YLDGRPAGWYRD
+114 YLDGRPSGWYRD
-126 YRSADDSPTNWVFS
+126 YRSADNSPTTWTFS
-140 GGEQHDPLARLH
+140 RAENIDPLARLH
-152 LRAFAQQQRDDN
+152 LKASAQQNRDEKE
-164 ARKLQQQYNKQARYA
+164 RKLQQQYNKQAGYA
-179 RSYINGLPQATAH
+179 RSYLNGLPQATAH

-243 DSEKTGNWFTFGTP
+243 GSEKSGNWFAFGTP

-274 LHEATGLPVLMTVDA
+274 LHEATGLPVLMTIDA
-289 GNMIAVAE
+289 DNMINVAK
-297 NARQIWTDSPFVF
+297 NARKIWTDSPFVF

-315 HQREINKGVFSATKA
+315 HQRKINKGVSSAKKA
-330 AEVTNGEVIIP
+330 AASTHGEVIIP
-341 AFTEAEKAQGLT
+341 VFTEAERAQGLT

-359 ASRGRDDFQH
+359 VSRGRDDFQH
-369 VMNAQLKHIGIP
+369 VMNAQLEYIGIP
-381 TPNSDTADH
+381 TPNSDATDR
-390 REAVVIGNLI
+390 REAIVIGNLI

-589 QTEEQVQVSMASA
+589 QTEEQLQVSMAS
-602 DDWSAFAEDLNAD
+602 
-615 ATVMTTAHHTD
+615 
-626 TTETASP
+626 
-633 SEPAGTQPV
+633 
-642 QQATPESTAENK
+642 
-654 PQEEDVLSAT
+654 
-664 DTSEKSAS
+664 
-672 ATTADNQ
+672 
-679 SVQAEELSPGD
+679 
-690 DTPETSLSDA
+690 
-700 AGIQHSTTTQS
+700 
-711 EEQVQVSMATADD
+711 ADD

-811 VAATVHNTG
+811 VAATVHNIG

-830 AETQPVRQATTEPT
+830 AEIQPVQQATPEPT
-844 AEDKLQ
+844 AEDKPK

-864 EAAHP
+864 EAARP

-879 RFLTGGKSR
+879 RFLTGVKSR

-1038 RAALEKLRKEKE
+1038 RAALEKLRQEKG
-1050 MVHDAIVTHRPTP
+1050 MAHDAIVTHRPTP

-1083 PKAETEQ
+1083 PKAEAEQ

-1097 TPHPE
+1097 TPYPE

-1108 AEAPRADRP
+1108 AEAPRAGTP
-1117 EQPAAPSSAPEKAP
+1117 EQPAAPSSSAGNVA
-1131 VSAQPQQPDTPE
+1131 VSAQPQQADTPE
-1143 EEPPGKLS
+1143 EEPPGKLR

-1210 LQARERLP
+1210 LQARERSP
-1218 SSPGKPEWVRNI
+1218 SSQGKPEWVRNI
-1230 WAMTPVSN
+1230 WTMKPVCN
-1238 GITVDN
+1238 GISVSHDN
-1244 DLPHAGQHI
+1244 PHEGQYI
-1253 LEFPM
+1253 REYPAA
-1258 KTFSQVMSQMQQH
+1258 TFRQMMTLLQQG
-1271 WPQIMQEVRSPKNPP
+1271 WPQLMQDVRLPDKVPDT
-1286 NNLYIGEDRQPA
+1286 LYLGEDRQPA
-1298 SEPQDQSMRLPLAG
+1298 AAPRDPALRVPLNGTPPATLTPLIFSVDKQSQRL
-1312 KAPDELIPAVAS
+1312 D
-1324 ADKDNRQLNLLLV
+1324 LLLLQ
-1337 HSADEHLQG
+1337 SADEYMQG

-1355 PALATPTTNNRQL
+1355 PALATPTADSRQL
-1368 VINALTDNGLQFA
+1368 VINAMTDRGLQFA

-1386 VNHDENTHQRP
+1386 INRDADGPKRP
-1397 APQMMQ
+1397 APQLMQ

-1417 HKPEEQPDKLFRS
+1417 HKPEEQPDNLFRS
-1430 LGFEQTWKEWSDSQK
+1430 LGFAQTWKEWSDSQK

-1452 TLQQAQSHSPGR
+1452 TLQQAQSHSPGL

>member
-1 MKSRYRTWLAVPPEE
+1 
-16 TEAVKNAVPPLNGR
+16 
-30 KAVAWDQEKKLW
+30 
-42 YARAGTELSLLE
+42 
-54 RWLPRP
+54 
-60 QELSMDAGDPVTEFA
+60 
-75 QVLENAGLVIQGL
+75 
-88 PQMDGAIHRVAT
+88 
-100 RDDKK
+100 
-105 GAKSGAYKA
+105 
-114 YLDGRPAGWYRD
+114 
-126 YRSADDSPTNWVFS
+126 
-140 GGEQHDPLARLH
+140 
-152 LRAFAQQQRDDN
+152 
-164 ARKLQQQYNKQARYA
+164 
-179 RSYINGLPQATAH
+179 
-192 EYLTRK
+192 
-198 GIRAAP
+198 
-204 GVRLNNKNELVIPF
+204 
-218 SNGRGEIRSYQ
+218 
-229 RIPVTGGKDARILK
+229 
-243 DSEKTGNWFTFGTP
+243 
-257 ENGRPLLF
+257 
-265 AEGYATAAS
+265 
-274 LHEATGLPVLMTVDA
+274 
-289 GNMIAVAE
+289 
-297 NARQIWTDSPFVF
+297 
-310 CADND
+310 
-315 HQREINKGVFSATKA
+315 
-330 AEVTNGEVIIP
+330 
-341 AFTEAEKAQGLT
+341 
-353 DFNDLD
+353 
-359 ASRGRDDFQH
+359 
-369 VMNAQLKHIGIP
+369 QLKHIGIP
-381 TPNSDTADH
+381 IPNSDTADH

-570 DTPETSVSDATGTQ
+570 DTPETS
-584 HTTTT
+584 
-589 QTEEQVQVSMASA
+589 
-602 DDWSAFAEDLNAD
+602 
-615 ATVMTTAHHTD
+615 
-626 TTETASP
+626 
-633 SEPAGTQPV
+633 
-642 QQATPESTAENK
+642 
-654 PQEEDVLSAT
+654 
-664 DTSEKSAS
+664 
-672 ATTADNQ
+672 
-679 SVQAEELSPGD
+679 
-690 DTPETSLSDA
+690 LSDA

-830 AETQPVRQATTEPT
+830 AETQPVRQATAEPT
-844 AEDKLQ
+844 AEDKPQ
-850 EERPV
+850 EERLV

-864 EAAHP
+864 EAARP

-914 PPETSPEDTSS
+914 PPENSPEDTSS

-948 ILKNL
+948 IIKNL
-953 THKEF
+953 EHEEF
-958 PDRTALYSVDGEPA
+958 PDRTALYRVDGEPA

-1070 EETTMAQPAPPVS
+1070 EETTMAQPEPPVS
-1083 PKAETEQ
+1083 PKAEAEQ
-1090 TAGSTAE
+1090 TAGCTAE

-1143 EEPPGKLS
+1143 EEPPGKLR

-1210 LQARERLP
+1210 LQARERSP

-1230 WAMTPVSN
+1230 WTMKPVCN
-1238 GITVDN
+1238 GISVSHDN
-1244 DLPHAGQHI
+1244 PHEGQYI
-1253 LEFPM
+1253 REYPAA
-1258 KTFSQVMSQMQQH
+1258 TFRQMMTLLQQG
-1271 WPQIMQEVRSPKNPP
+1271 WPQLMQDVRLPDKVPDT
-1286 NNLYIGEDRQPA
+1286 LYLGEDRQPA
-1298 SEPQDQSMRLPLAG
+1298 AAPRDPALRVPLNGTPPATLTPLIFSVDKQSQRL
-1312 KAPDELIPAVAS
+1312 D
-1324 ADKDNRQLNLLLV
+1324 LLLLQ
-1337 HSADEHLQG
+1337 SADEYMQG

-1355 PALATPTTNNRQL
+1355 PALATPTADSRQL
-1368 VINALTDNGLQFA
+1368 VINAMTDRGLQFA

-1386 VNHDENTHQRP
+1386 INRDADGPKRP
-1397 APQMMQ
+1397 APQLMQ

-1417 HKPEEQPDKLFRS
+1417 HKPE
-1430 LGFEQTWKEWSDSQK
+1430 
-1445 AEDRQEK
+1445 
-1452 TLQQAQSHSPGR
+1452 

>member
-589 QTEEQVQVSMASA
+589 QTEEQLQVSMASA

-633 SEPAGTQPV
+633 SEPAGT
-642 QQATPESTAENK
+642 E
-654 PQEEDVLSAT
+654 
-664 DTSEKSAS
+664 
-672 ATTADNQ
+672 
-679 SVQAEELSPGD
+679 
-690 DTPETSLSDA
+690 
-700 AGIQHSTTTQS
+700 
-711 EEQVQVSMATADD
+711 
-724 WSAFAEDL
+724 
-732 NADATVMTTAHHT
+732 
-745 DTTETASPS
+745 
-754 EPAGTQPV
+754 PV

-830 AETQPVRQATTEPT
+830 AETQPVRQATAEPT

-850 EERPV
+850 EERLV

-864 EAAHP
+864 EAAPP

-914 PPETSPEDTSS
+914 PPENSPEDTSS

-948 ILKNL
+948 IIKNL
-953 THKEF
+953 EHEEF
-958 PDRTALYSVDGEPA
+958 PDRTALFRVDGEPA

-1070 EETTMAQPAPPVS
+1070 EETTMAQPEPPVS
-1083 PKAETEQ
+1083 PKAEAEQ

-1210 LQARERLP
+1210 LQARERSP

-1403 FHLKQQDSPLFAAI
+1403 FHLKQQDTPLFAAI

>member
-1 MKSRYRTWLAVPPEE
+1 
-16 TEAVKNAVPPLNGR
+16 R
-30 KAVAWDQEKKLW
+30 K
-42 YARAGTELSLLE
+42 
-54 RWLPRP
+54 
-60 QELSMDAGDPVTEFA
+60 
-75 QVLENAGLVIQGL
+75 
-88 PQMDGAIHRVAT
+88 
-100 RDDKK
+100 
-105 GAKSGAYKA
+105 
-114 YLDGRPAGWYRD
+114 
-126 YRSADDSPTNWVFS
+126 
-140 GGEQHDPLARLH
+140 
-152 LRAFAQQQRDDN
+152 
-164 ARKLQQQYNKQARYA
+164 
-179 RSYINGLPQATAH
+179 
-192 EYLTRK
+192 
-198 GIRAAP
+198 
-204 GVRLNNKNELVIPF
+204 
-218 SNGRGEIRSYQ
+218 
-229 RIPVTGGKDARILK
+229 
-243 DSEKTGNWFTFGTP
+243 
-257 ENGRPLLF
+257 
-265 AEGYATAAS
+265 
-274 LHEATGLPVLMTVDA
+274 
-289 GNMIAVAE
+289 
-297 NARQIWTDSPFVF
+297 IWTDSPFVF

-315 HQREINKGVFSATKA
+315 HQRKINKGVSSAKKA
-330 AEVTNGEVIIP
+330 AASTHGEVIIP

-359 ASRGRDDFQH
+359 ASRGRDAFQH

-381 TPNSDTADH
+381 TPNSDIADH

-413 ENKQST
+413 ENRQST
-419 APETVLATPDTPYDI
+419 APEPAVSEQNHPYDI
-434 HTEETENQAYED
+434 PAEETDNQAYED

-453 LQSVTTETLSP
+453 LQSVTAGTASP
-464 DKPLENIAS
+464 NEPQVNAVS
-473 AADTGTENTSAATAG
+473 AIDSNAKNTSAATAG
-488 DQEDLNTDAT
+488 DRNVLAQEPNADAT
-498 GTDTAHNTNTAETGT
+498 VTTTAHDTGTAETDS
-513 LPEPAEIQPVQKSS
+513 PSEPAEIQPVQKSS

-589 QTEEQVQVSMASA
+589 QTEEQLQVSMAS
-602 DDWSAFAEDLNAD
+602 
-615 ATVMTTAHHTD
+615 
-626 TTETASP
+626 
-633 SEPAGTQPV
+633 
-642 QQATPESTAENK
+642 
-654 PQEEDVLSAT
+654 
-664 DTSEKSAS
+664 
-672 ATTADNQ
+672 
-679 SVQAEELSPGD
+679 
-690 DTPETSLSDA
+690 
-700 AGIQHSTTTQS
+700 
-711 EEQVQVSMATADD
+711 ADD

-830 AETQPVRQATTEPT
+830 AETQPVRQATAEPT
-844 AEDKLQ
+844 AEDKPQ
-850 EERPV
+850 EERLV

-864 EAAHP
+864 EAARP

-902 AETATEEVAPPS
+902 AETATETAAPPS

-953 THKEF
+953 EHKEF

-1070 EETTMAQPAPPVS
+1070 EETTMAQPEPPMS
-1083 PKAETEQ
+1083 PKAEAEQ
-1090 TAGSTAE
+1090 TAGCTAE

-1210 LQARERLP
+1210 LQARERSP

-1230 WAMTPVSN
+1230 WTMKPVCN
-1238 GITVDN
+1238 GISVSHDN
-1244 DLPHAGQHI
+1244 PHEGQYI
-1253 LEFPM
+1253 REYPAA
-1258 KTFSQVMSQMQQH
+1258 TFRQMMTLLQQG
-1271 WPQIMQEVRSPKNPP
+1271 WPQLMQDVRLPDKVPDT
-1286 NNLYIGEDRQPA
+1286 LYLGEDRQPA
-1298 SEPQDQSMRLPLAG
+1298 AAPRDPALRVPLNGTPPATLTPLIFSVDKQSQRL
-1312 KAPDELIPAVAS
+1312 D
-1324 ADKDNRQLNLLLV
+1324 LLLLQ
-1337 HSADEHLQG
+1337 SADEYMQG

-1355 PALATPTTNNRQL
+1355 PALATPTADSRQL
-1368 VINALTDNGLQFA
+1368 VINAMTDRGLQFA

-1386 VNHDENTHQRP
+1386 INRDADGPKRP
-1397 APQMMQ
+1397 APQLMQ

>member
-1 MKSRYRTWLAVPPEE
+1 
-16 TEAVKNAVPPLNGR
+16 
-30 KAVAWDQEKKLW
+30 
-42 YARAGTELSLLE
+42 
-54 RWLPRP
+54 
-60 QELSMDAGDPVTEFA
+60 
-75 QVLENAGLVIQGL
+75 
-88 PQMDGAIHRVAT
+88 
-100 RDDKK
+100 
-105 GAKSGAYKA
+105 
-114 YLDGRPAGWYRD
+114 
-126 YRSADDSPTNWVFS
+126 
-140 GGEQHDPLARLH
+140 
-152 LRAFAQQQRDDN
+152 
-164 ARKLQQQYNKQARYA
+164 
-179 RSYINGLPQATAH
+179 GLPQATAH

-297 NARQIWTDSPFVF
+297 NARKIWTDSPFVF

-413 ENKQST
+413 ENRQST
-419 APETVLATPDTPYDI
+419 APETELATQDTSYDI

-570 DTPETSVSDATGTQ
+570 DTPETS
-584 HTTTT
+584 
-589 QTEEQVQVSMASA
+589 
-602 DDWSAFAEDLNAD
+602 
-615 ATVMTTAHHTD
+615 
-626 TTETASP
+626 
-633 SEPAGTQPV
+633 
-642 QQATPESTAENK
+642 
-654 PQEEDVLSAT
+654 
-664 DTSEKSAS
+664 
-672 ATTADNQ
+672 
-679 SVQAEELSPGD
+679 
-690 DTPETSLSDA
+690 LSDA
-700 AGIQHSTTTQS
+700 AGTQHTTTTQS

-732 NADATVMTTAHHT
+732 NADTPGAPTVHNT
-745 DTTETASPS
+745 DNAETNTVS
-754 EPAGTQPV
+754 EPAGMRPV
-762 QQATPEATAENKPQ
+762 QQVTTELTAEDKAQ
-776 EEDVLSATDTSEKS
+776 EKS
-790 ASAVPDNNRDAPP
+790 VASAAETGAEHSSDITDDNRNAPA

-811 VAATVHNTG
+811 VAVHNTG

-830 AETQPVRQATTEPT
+830 AEIQPVQQAIPEPT
-844 AEDKLQ
+844 AEDKPK

-855 SATETSTAN
+855 SATETSTEN
-864 EAAHP
+864 ETARP

-914 PPETSPEDTSS
+914 PPENSPEDTSS
-925 AEPDTIIFAP
+925 TEPDTIIFAP

-948 ILKNL
+948 IIKNL
-953 THKEF
+953 EHEEF
-958 PDRTALYSVDGEPA
+958 PDRTALYRVDGEPA

-1070 EETTMAQPAPPVS
+1070 EETTMAQPDPPVS
-1083 PKAETEQ
+1083 PKAEAEQ
-1090 TAGSTAE
+1090 TAGCTAE

-1210 LQARERLP
+1210 LQARERSP

-1403 FHLKQQDSPLFAAI
+1403 FHLKQQDTPLFAAI

>member
-30 KAVAWDQEKKLW
+30 KAVAWDPEKKLW
-42 YARAGTELSLLE
+42 YAEAGTDLSLLK

-60 QELSMDAGDPVTEFA
+60 QEMSMDAGDPVTEFR
-75 QVLENAGLVIQGL
+75 QVLENAGLVL
-88 PQMDGAIHRVAT
+88 EKDPEMDGEIHRVPT
-100 RDDKK
+100 RDDRR
-105 GAKSGAYKA
+105 GSQSGAYKA
-114 YLDGRPAGWYRD
+114 YLDGRPSGWYRD
-126 YRSADDSPTNWVFS
+126 YRSADNSPTTWTFS
-140 GGEQHDPLARLH
+140 RAENIDPLARLH
-152 LRAFAQQQRDDN
+152 LKASAQQNRDEKE
-164 ARKLQQQYNKQARYA
+164 RKLQQQYNKQAGYA
-179 RSYINGLPQATAH
+179 RSYLNGLPQATAH

-243 DSEKTGNWFTFGTP
+243 GSEKSGNWFAFGTP

-274 LHEATGLPVLMTVDA
+274 LHEATGHPVLMTIDA
-289 GNMIAVAE
+289 DNMINVAK
-297 NARQIWTDSPFVF
+297 NARKIWTDSPFVF

-315 HQREINKGVFSATKA
+315 HQRKINKGVSSAKKA
-330 AEVTNGEVIIP
+330 AASTHGEVIIP

-359 ASRGRDDFQH
+359 ASRGRDAFQRA
-369 VMNAQLKHIGIP
+369 MNAQLEYIGIP
-381 TPNSDTADH
+381 TPNNDTTDR
-390 REAVVIGNLI
+390 REAIVIGNLI

-406 EKPQMSP
+406 EKPQVSP
-413 ENKQST
+413 ENRQST

-589 QTEEQVQVSMASA
+589 QTEEQLQVSMAS
-602 DDWSAFAEDLNAD
+602 
-615 ATVMTTAHHTD
+615 
-626 TTETASP
+626 
-633 SEPAGTQPV
+633 
-642 QQATPESTAENK
+642 
-654 PQEEDVLSAT
+654 
-664 DTSEKSAS
+664 
-672 ATTADNQ
+672 
-679 SVQAEELSPGD
+679 
-690 DTPETSLSDA
+690 
-700 AGIQHSTTTQS
+700 
-711 EEQVQVSMATADD
+711 ADD

-830 AETQPVRQATTEPT
+830 AETQPVRQATAEPT
-844 AEDKLQ
+844 AEDKPQ
-850 EERPV
+850 EERLV

-864 EAAHP
+864 EAARP

-902 AETATEEVAPPS
+902 AETATETAAPPS

-953 THKEF
+953 EHKEF

-1050 MVHDAIVTHRPTP
+1050 MAHDAIVTHRPTP

-1083 PKAETEQ
+1083 PKAEAEQ
-1090 TAGSTAE
+1090 TAGCTAE

-1210 LQARERLP
+1210 LQARERSP

-1230 WAMTPVSN
+1230 WTMKPVCN
-1238 GITVDN
+1238 GISVSHDN
-1244 DLPHAGQHI
+1244 PHEGQYI
-1253 LEFPM
+1253 REYPAA
-1258 KTFSQVMSQMQQH
+1258 TFRQMMTLLQQG
-1271 WPQIMQEVRSPKNPP
+1271 WPQLMQDVRLPDKVPDT
-1286 NNLYIGEDRQPA
+1286 LYLGEDRQPA
-1298 SEPQDQSMRLPLAG
+1298 AAPRDPALRVPLNGTPPATLTPLIFSVDKQSQRL
-1312 KAPDELIPAVAS
+1312 D
-1324 ADKDNRQLNLLLV
+1324 LLLLQ
-1337 HSADEHLQG
+1337 SADEYMQG

-1355 PALATPTTNNRQL
+1355 PALATPTADSRQL
-1368 VINALTDNGLQFA
+1368 VINAMTDRGLQFA

-1386 VNHDENTHQRP
+1386 INRDADGPKRP
-1397 APQMMQ
+1397 APQLMQ